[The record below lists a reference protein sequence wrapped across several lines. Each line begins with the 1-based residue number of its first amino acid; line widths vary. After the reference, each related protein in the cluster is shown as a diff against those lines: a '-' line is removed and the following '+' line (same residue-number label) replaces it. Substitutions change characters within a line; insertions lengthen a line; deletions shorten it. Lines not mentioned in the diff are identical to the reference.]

1 MTRCKLTYPGVY
13 CIKYVF
19 TLTERRPTAGHP
31 RFAAPKK
38 GEQMKRHS
46 IPKRFSALM
55 LAAAMTVSLSTAALA
70 AQPDEASAVSSAEAQ
85 SLGSMEETSTPPQE
99 LSVNEQTLTPPEP
112 DADDGAADEAVTYAL
127 STDGIATYSAG
138 VDTSL
143 TVAAQSEN
151 YIDVPA
157 EGLVIK
163 NGVCKGLDS
172 TWRSSHPLQSGQ
184 YYKLTIPDTVTTIA
198 AGVFNSGYYQ
208 FGEVIGAIDFSK
220 ATNLVTI
227 EDHAFSRQSNLTGVL
242 DFSHTKVSVIDSS
255 AFIGSAI
262 TGVILPDTLTR
273 LGAIDTNV
281 GYSFSDCKNLQY
293 VRTAGGSEDAV
304 FELPASLTSIGRDS
318 FRDSFANPI
327 QIKIPAT
334 VEAIGSYAFASNNI
348 EQIVVERESGF
359 SNYSGR
365 SFINC
370 PVVIMHNQSSY
381 NELMNIPDSDL
392 SKLCYPIELTF
403 DGTGVTQRKLNSQS
417 IQYELNSATGFW
429 ELDTN
434 YTLPEP
440 SASNGVPDGFTATW
454 QLNGKKLTNDSKLNV
469 TGESATAVYDLA
481 LAAPTIE
488 YVKNGEVQD
497 SNTINVKLKTSG
509 TQTVGIKL
517 SHPLLDTEFAE
528 DEDVAVFYYW
538 QDVTGTIPG
547 PRNTAE
553 PDIFDK
559 WVDGLS
565 EIPINKLDDARLG
578 WPDEY
583 RVYLQFGYAKDGKE
597 YWYTRISNPIILNVT
612 TEQAPVYTVSYD
624 LNGGT
629 TSDDSLYANVPV
641 EEGDTVTLPA
651 APTKD
656 GMVFTGWSDGTN
668 TYPAGQ
674 KATITAATAF
684 TAQWQS
690 VEDWSKD
697 PDDNSG
703 GKLDIDVDVQ
713 VDVQVNADAS
723 ASVTETDKTALCDSI
738 RATLADIASGKTP
751 AGMQAADVQ
760 NLHDL
765 LTLGASHIDTDVT
778 VEAALEPTPTEAE
791 LKAALGSQLAAG
803 ETAQLWMLRVRL
815 TTVAKDG
822 QNELSRVENVK
833 LSQTSPITF
842 ALTTGLNL
850 DGKNVR
856 VLFVHDNAVE
866 TAPSSVT
873 DAANG
878 TVTVTASKF
887 SPYYVLSKAKS
898 APTPDDK
905 GNTATP
911 TPAPAVQTAQAT
923 AAPTATPAPTAQ
935 AAAPTPTVQPTS
947 AIPSTGDGSSP
958 LALAAVA
965 LAALTGLGVTAR
977 KKKSK

>member
-1 MTRCKLTYPGVY
+1 
-13 CIKYVF
+13 
-19 TLTERRPTAGHP
+19 
-31 RFAAPKK
+31 
-38 GEQMKRHS
+38 MKRQL

-70 AQPDEASAVSSAEAQ
+70 AQPDEASTVSSTEGQ
-85 SLGSMEETSTPPQE
+85 SLGSAEETSTPPQE
-99 LSVNEQTLTPPEP
+99 LSVNEPTLTPSEPAP
-112 DADDGAADEAVTYAL
+112 DADDGAADEASTYEL
-127 STDGIATYSAG
+127 STDSITTYSAG

-143 TVAAQSEN
+143 TVAAQSET

-157 EGLVIK
+157 EGFVIDS
-163 NGVCKGLDS
+163 NGVCRGLDS
-172 TWRSSHPLQSGQ
+172 TWRSNHQLQDGQ
-184 YYKLTIPDTVTTIA
+184 YYRLIIPDTVTKIEE
-198 AGVFNSGYYQ
+198 VFNSGYYR
-208 FGEVIGAIDFSK
+208 FGDVIGAIDFSN
-220 ATNLVTI
+220 ATSLETI
-227 EDHAFSRQSNLTGVL
+227 GDNAFSQQTHLTGVL
-242 DFSHTKVSVIDSS
+242 DLSKTKVSVIGKL
-255 AFIGSAI
+255 AFNGSAI
-262 TGVILPDTLTR
+262 TGVILPDTLTQ
-273 LGAIDTNV
+273 LGTSDTD
-281 GYSFSDCKNLQY
+281 GGSSFSYCKNLQY

-304 FELPASLTSIGRDS
+304 FELPASLTSIGKDS
-318 FRDSFANPI
+318 FRGSFANPI

-334 VEAIGSYAFASNNI
+334 VEAIGRYAFDSVNI
-348 EQIVVERESGF
+348 KQIVVERTSGF
-359 SNYSGR
+359 SRYSKR
-365 SFINC
+365 PFSNC
-370 PVVIMHNQSSY
+370 PVVVMPNQSSY
-381 NELMNIPDSDL
+381 NELKGYLDSDQ
-392 SKLCYPIELTF
+392 SALCYPITLTF
-403 DGTGVTQRKLNSQS
+403 NGIDAPQRKLNNKS
-417 IQYELNSATGFW
+417 IQYEFNSETGFW

-440 SASNGVPDGFTATW
+440 PAGVDVPEGFTATW
-454 QLNGKKLTNDSKLNV
+454 QLNDEKLTNTSELDV
-469 TGESATAVYDLA
+469 TDESATAVYDLT

-488 YVKNGEVQD
+488 YVKNGEVQG

-517 SHPLLDTEFAE
+517 SHPLLDKELAE
-528 DEDVAVFYYW
+528 DEKVTVFYLWVDFKGYNY
-538 QDVTGTIPG
+538 G
-547 PRNTAE
+547 PRNTE
-553 PDIFDK
+553 ESDIFCRP
-559 WVDGLS
+559 VEGLS
-565 EIPINKLDDARLG
+565 EIPINKLEDARPG

-583 RVYLQFGYAKDGKE
+583 CVRFELDYKKGENTYSYVSDSI
-597 YWYTRISNPIILNVT
+597 TLNVT
-612 TEQAPVYTVSYD
+612 TAPAPVYTVSYD

-629 TSDDSLYANVPV
+629 TSDDSLYANASV

-651 APTKD
+651 APAKD
-656 GMVFTGWSDGTN
+656 GMVFTGWSDGAN

-751 AGMQAADVQ
+751 AGMQAADVHK
-760 NLHDL
+760 LHDL
-765 LTLGASHIDTDVT
+765 LTLGASHIDTDIT
-778 VEAALEPTPTEAE
+778 VEAKLEPTPTEAE
-791 LKAALGSQLAAG
+791 LKAALGSQLDAG

-815 TTVAKDG
+815 TTAAKDG
-822 QNELSRVENVK
+822 QNELSRVKNVE

-898 APTPDDK
+898 APSAEPKPT
-905 GNTATP
+905 TAPAATA
-911 TPAPAVQTAQAT
+911 APAVQTAQAT

>member
-1 MTRCKLTYPGVY
+1 M
-13 CIKYVF
+13 
-19 TLTERRPTAGHP
+19 
-31 RFAAPKK
+31 
-38 GEQMKRHS
+38 
-46 IPKRFSALM
+46 
-55 LAAAMTVSLSTAALA
+55 
-70 AQPDEASAVSSAEAQ
+70 
-85 SLGSMEETSTPPQE
+85 
-99 LSVNEQTLTPPEP
+99 NEPTLTPPEPAP
-112 DADDGAADEAVTYAL
+112 DADDGAADEASTYAL
-127 STDGIATYSAG
+127 STDSIATYSAG

-151 YIDVPA
+151 YIDVPT

-163 NGVCKGLDS
+163 NGVCTGLDS
-172 TWRSSHPLQSGQ
+172 TWRSNNRLQSGQ
-184 YYKLTIPDTVTTIA
+184 YYRLTIPDTVTTIA
-198 AGVFNSGYYQ
+198 AGVFNSGYYGL
-208 FGEVIGAIDFSK
+208 GEVIGAIDFSK
-220 ATNLVTI
+220 ATKLEII

-262 TGVILPDTLTR
+262 TGVILPNTLTR
-273 LGAIDTNV
+273 LGASDANS
-281 GYSFSDCKNLQY
+281 GSSFADCEKLQY
-293 VRTAGGSEDAV
+293 VRTSNSSEGVA
-304 FELPASLTSIGRDS
+304 FELPDSLTSIGAYTFDS
-318 FRDSFANPI
+318 SFAVPVQVKLSANVD
-327 QIKIPAT
+327 T
-334 VEAIGSYAFASNNI
+334 IGRQAFHSNNI
-348 EQIVVERESGF
+348 KQIVVERTSGF
-359 SNYSGR
+359 SHYSAR
-365 SFINC
+365 PFYNC
-370 PVVIMHNQSSY
+370 PVVVMPDQSSY
-381 NELMNIPDSDL
+381 NELKDCLDSDQNA
-392 SKLCYPIELTF
+392 LCYPITLTF
-403 DGTGVTQRKLNSQS
+403 DGTGVTQRKLNNQS

-429 ELDTN
+429 EQNTN

-440 SASNGVPDGFTATW
+440 SVSSGVPEGFTATW
-454 QLNGKKLTNDSKLNV
+454 QLNDKKLTNTSKLNV
-469 TGESATAVYDLA
+469 TGESATVGYDLA

-517 SHPLLDTEFAE
+517 SHPLLDKELAE
-528 DEDVAVFYYW
+528 DEEVAVFYLW
-538 QDVTGTIPG
+538 QDVKNRTYG
-547 PRNTAE
+547 PRNTE
-553 PDIFDK
+553 ESDIFNTT
-559 WVDGLS
+559 VEGLS
-565 EIPINKLDDARLG
+565 EIPINKLEDARPG

-583 RVYLQFGYAKDGKE
+583 RVYFAFGYAKGE
-597 YWYTRISNPIILNVT
+597 NTYWYKSDLITLNVT
-612 TEQAPVYTVSYD
+612 TAPAPVYTVSYD

-629 TSDDSLYANVPV
+629 TSDDSLYANASV

-651 APTKD
+651 APAKD
-656 GMVFTGWSDGTN
+656 GMVFTGWSDDAN

-765 LTLGASHIDTDVT
+765 LTLGASHIDTDIT
-778 VEAALEPTPTEAE
+778 VEAKLEPTPTEAE

-803 ETAQLWMLRVRL
+803 ETAQLWTLRVRL
-815 TTVAKDG
+815 TTAAKDG

-898 APTPDDK
+898 APSAEPKPTTAPTAKPSAGSTPAPAA
-905 GNTATP
+905 TA
-911 TPAPAVQTAQAT
+911 APAVQTAQAT

-935 AAAPTPTVQPTS
+935 AAAPTPAVQPTS

>member
-1 MTRCKLTYPGVY
+1 M
-13 CIKYVF
+13 
-19 TLTERRPTAGHP
+19 
-31 RFAAPKK
+31 
-38 GEQMKRHS
+38 
-46 IPKRFSALM
+46 
-55 LAAAMTVSLSTAALA
+55 
-70 AQPDEASAVSSAEAQ
+70 
-85 SLGSMEETSTPPQE
+85 
-99 LSVNEQTLTPPEP
+99 NEPTLTPPEPAP
-112 DADDGAADEAVTYAL
+112 DADDGAADEASTYEL
-127 STDGIATYSAG
+127 STDSITTYSAG

-151 YIDVPA
+151 YIDVPT

-172 TWRSSHPLQSGQ
+172 TWRSNNPLQSGQ
-184 YYKLTIPDTVTTIA
+184 YYKLTIPDTVTSIKA
-198 AGVFNSGYYQ
+198 YAFNSGNYGL
-208 FGEVIGAIDFSK
+208 GEVIGAIDFSN
-220 ATNLVTI
+220 ATKLEII

-262 TGVILPDTLTR
+262 TGVILPNTLTR
-273 LGAIDTNV
+273 LGASDANS
-281 GYSFSDCKNLQY
+281 GSSFADCKNLQY
-293 VRTAGGSEDAV
+293 VRTAGGSGDAV
-304 FELPASLTSIGRDS
+304 FELPASLISIGAYTFDS
-318 FRDSFANPI
+318 SFAVPVQVKLSANVD
-327 QIKIPAT
+327 T
-334 VEAIGSYAFASNNI
+334 IGRQAFHSNNI
-348 EQIVVERESGF
+348 KQIVVERTSDF
-359 SNYSGR
+359 SRYSARPFYG
-365 SFINC
+365 C
-370 PVVIMHNQSSY
+370 PVVVMPDQSSY
-381 NELMNIPDSDL
+381 NELKDCLDSDQNA
-392 SKLCYPIELTF
+392 LCYPITLTF
-403 DGTGVTQRKLNSQS
+403 DGTDVTQRKLNSQS
-417 IQYELNSATGFW
+417 IQYELNPTTGFW
-429 ELDTN
+429 EQNTD
-434 YTLPEP
+434 YTLLEP

-454 QLNGKKLTNDSKLNV
+454 QLNGKKLTNTSELDV

-497 SNTINVKLKTSG
+497 SNTINVKLKMSG

-517 SHPLLDTEFAE
+517 SHPLLDKELAE
-528 DEDVAVFYYW
+528 DEEVAVFYLW
-538 QDVTGTIPG
+538 QDVKNRTYG
-547 PRNTAE
+547 PRNTE
-553 PDIFDK
+553 ESDIFNTP
-559 WVDGLS
+559 VEGLS
-565 EIPINKLDDARLG
+565 EIPINKLEDARPG

-583 RVYLQFGYAKDGKE
+583 RVYFELDYKKGENTYLYESDLI
-597 YWYTRISNPIILNVT
+597 TLNVT

-629 TSDDSLYANVPV
+629 TSDDSLYANASV
-641 EEGDTVTLPA
+641 EEGDIVTLPA
-651 APTKD
+651 APAKD
-656 GMVFTGWSDGTN
+656 GMVFTGWSDGAN

-760 NLHDL
+760 KLHDL
-765 LTLGASHIDTDVT
+765 LTLGASHIDTDIT
-778 VEAALEPTPTEAE
+778 VEAKLEPTPTEAE
-791 LKAALGSQLAAG
+791 LKAALGSQLTAG
-803 ETAQLWMLRVRL
+803 ETAQLWTLRVRL
-815 TTVAKDG
+815 TTAAKDG
-822 QNELSRVENVK
+822 QNELSRVENVA

-866 TAPSSVT
+866 TASSSVT

-898 APTPDDK
+898 APTAEPK
-905 GNTATP
+905 PTTAPTAKPSAGNTPAPAATA
-911 TPAPAVQTAQAT
+911 APAVQTAQAT

-958 LALAAVA
+958 LALAAAA

>member
-1 MTRCKLTYPGVY
+1 M
-13 CIKYVF
+13 
-19 TLTERRPTAGHP
+19 
-31 RFAAPKK
+31 
-38 GEQMKRHS
+38 
-46 IPKRFSALM
+46 
-55 LAAAMTVSLSTAALA
+55 
-70 AQPDEASAVSSAEAQ
+70 
-85 SLGSMEETSTPPQE
+85 
-99 LSVNEQTLTPPEP
+99 NEPTLTPPEPAP
-112 DADDGAADEAVTYAL
+112 DADDGAADEASTYEL
-127 STDGIATYSAG
+127 STDSITTYSAG

-151 YIDVPA
+151 YIDVPT

-172 TWRSSHPLQSGQ
+172 TWRSNNPLQSGQ
-184 YYKLTIPDTVTTIA
+184 YYKLTIPDTVTSIKA
-198 AGVFNSGYYQ
+198 YAFNSGNYGL
-208 FGEVIGAIDFSK
+208 GEVIGAIDFSN
-220 ATNLVTI
+220 ATKLEII

-262 TGVILPDTLTR
+262 TGVILPNTLTR
-273 LGAIDTNV
+273 LGASDANS
-281 GYSFSDCKNLQY
+281 GSSFADCKNLQY
-293 VRTAGGSEDAV
+293 VRTAGGSGDAV
-304 FELPASLTSIGRDS
+304 FELPASLISIGAYTFDS
-318 FRDSFANPI
+318 SFAVPVQVKLSANVD
-327 QIKIPAT
+327 T
-334 VEAIGSYAFASNNI
+334 IGRQAFHSNNI
-348 EQIVVERESGF
+348 KQIVVERTSDF
-359 SNYSGR
+359 SRYSARPFYG
-365 SFINC
+365 C
-370 PVVIMHNQSSY
+370 PVVVMPDQSSY
-381 NELMNIPDSDL
+381 NELKDCLDSDQNA
-392 SKLCYPIELTF
+392 LCYPITLTF
-403 DGTGVTQRKLNSQS
+403 DGTDVTQRKLNSQS
-417 IQYELNSATGFW
+417 IQYELNPTTGFW
-429 ELDTN
+429 EQNTD

-454 QLNGKKLTNDSKLNV
+454 QLNGKKLTNTSELDV

-497 SNTINVKLKTSG
+497 SNTINVKLKMSG

-517 SHPLLDTEFAE
+517 SHPLLDKELAE
-528 DEDVAVFYYW
+528 DEEVAVFYLW
-538 QDVTGTIPG
+538 QDVKNRTYG
-547 PRNTAE
+547 PRNTE
-553 PDIFDK
+553 ESDIFNTT
-559 WVDGLS
+559 VEGLS
-565 EIPINKLDDARLG
+565 AIPINKLEDARPG

-583 RVYLQFGYAKDGKE
+583 RVCFAFGYAKGE
-597 YWYTRISNPIILNVT
+597 NTYWYKSDLITLNVT
-612 TEQAPVYTVSYD
+612 TAPAPVYTVSYD

-629 TSDDSLYANVPV
+629 TSDDSLYANASV

-651 APTKD
+651 APAKD
-656 GMVFTGWSDGTN
+656 GMVFTGWSDGAN

-697 PDDNSG
+697 PGDNSG

-738 RATLADIASGKTP
+738 RTTLADIASGKTP

-765 LTLGASHIDTDVT
+765 LTLGASHIDTDIT
-778 VEAALEPTPTEAE
+778 VEAKLEPTPTEAE

-803 ETAQLWMLRVRL
+803 ETAQLWTLRVRL
-815 TTVAKDG
+815 TTAAKDG
-822 QNELSRVENVK
+822 QNELSRVENVA

-878 TVTVTASKF
+878 TVTVTASRF

-898 APTPDDK
+898 APSAEPKPTTAPTAK
-905 GNTATP
+905 PSAGNTPAPAATA
-911 TPAPAVQTAQAT
+911 APAVQTAQAT
-923 AAPTATPAPTAQ
+923 AAPTVTPAPTAQ

>member
-1 MTRCKLTYPGVY
+1 M
-13 CIKYVF
+13 
-19 TLTERRPTAGHP
+19 
-31 RFAAPKK
+31 
-38 GEQMKRHS
+38 
-46 IPKRFSALM
+46 
-55 LAAAMTVSLSTAALA
+55 
-70 AQPDEASAVSSAEAQ
+70 
-85 SLGSMEETSTPPQE
+85 
-99 LSVNEQTLTPPEP
+99 NEPTLTPPEPAP
-112 DADDGAADEAVTYAL
+112 DADDGAADEASTYEL
-127 STDGIATYSAG
+127 STDSITTYSAG

-151 YIDVPA
+151 YIDVPTDK
-157 EGLVIK
+157 LVIDS
-163 NGVCKGLDS
+163 NGVFSGIKSDWCNNN
-172 TWRSSHPLQSGQ
+172 PLQNGQ
-184 YYKLTIPDTVTTIA
+184 YYKIIIPDTVTSIKA
-198 AGVFNSGYYQ
+198 YAFNSTAC
-208 FGEVIGAIDFSK
+208 GEIIGSIDFSN
-220 ATNLVTI
+220 AIRLETI
-227 EDHAFSRQSNLTGVL
+227 ENHAFAQQSNLTGVL

-262 TGVILPDTLTR
+262 TGVILPDTLTQ
-273 LGAIDTNV
+273 LGTSDTD
-281 GYSFSDCKNLQY
+281 GGATFASCKQLRY
-293 VRTAGGSEDAV
+293 IRTASSDGNAV

-334 VEAIGSYAFASNNI
+334 VEAIGRQAFDSANI
-348 EQIVVERESGF
+348 KQIVVERTSGF
-359 SNYSGR
+359 NHYSTR
-365 SFINC
+365 PFYNC
-370 PVVIMHNQSSY
+370 PVVVMPDQSSY
-381 NELMNIPDSDL
+381 NELKGYLDSDK
-392 SKLCYPIELTF
+392 SALCYPIDLTF
-403 DGTGVTQRKLNSQS
+403 DGTGVTQRKLNNQS

-429 ELDTN
+429 EQNTN

-440 SASNGVPDGFTATW
+440 SVSSGVPEGFTATW
-454 QLNGKKLTNDSKLNV
+454 QLNDKKLTNTSKLNV
-469 TGESATAVYDLA
+469 TGESATVGYDLA

-517 SHPLLDTEFAE
+517 SHPLLDKELAE
-528 DEDVAVFYYW
+528 DEEVAVFYLW
-538 QDVTGTIPG
+538 QDVKNRTYG
-547 PRNTAE
+547 PRNTE
-553 PDIFDK
+553 ESDIFNTT
-559 WVDGLS
+559 VEGLS
-565 EIPINKLDDARLG
+565 EIPINKLEDARPG

-583 RVYLQFGYAKDGKE
+583 RVCFAFGYAKGE
-597 YWYTRISNPIILNVT
+597 NTYWYKSDLITLNVT
-612 TEQAPVYTVSYD
+612 TEQASVYTVSYD

-629 TSDDSLYANVPV
+629 TSDDSLYANASV

-651 APTKD
+651 APAKD
-656 GMVFTGWSDGTN
+656 GMVFTGWSDGAN

-697 PDDNSG
+697 PDDNSS

-738 RATLADIASGKTP
+738 RAALADIASGKTP

-760 NLHDL
+760 KLHDL
-765 LTLGASHIDTDVT
+765 LTLGASHIDTDIT
-778 VEAALEPTPTEAE
+778 VEAKLEPTPTEAE

-803 ETAQLWMLRVRL
+803 ETAQLWTLRVRL
-815 TTVAKDG
+815 TTAAKDG
-822 QNELSRVENVK
+822 QNELSRMENVE

-898 APTPDDK
+898 APSAEPKPTTAPTAKPSAGSTPAPAA
-905 GNTATP
+905 TA
-911 TPAPAVQTAQAT
+911 APAVQTAQAT
-923 AAPTATPAPTAQ
+923 AAPTAPPA
-935 AAAPTPTVQPTS
+935 PTVQPTS

>member
-1 MTRCKLTYPGVY
+1 M
-13 CIKYVF
+13 
-19 TLTERRPTAGHP
+19 
-31 RFAAPKK
+31 
-38 GEQMKRHS
+38 
-46 IPKRFSALM
+46 
-55 LAAAMTVSLSTAALA
+55 
-70 AQPDEASAVSSAEAQ
+70 
-85 SLGSMEETSTPPQE
+85 
-99 LSVNEQTLTPPEP
+99 NEPTLTPPEP
-112 DADDGAADEAVTYAL
+112 APDADNGAADEASTYEL
-127 STDGIATYSAG
+127 STDSITTYSAG

-143 TVAAQSEN
+143 TVAAQSET
-151 YIDVPA
+151 YIDVPTDK
-157 EGLVIK
+157 LVIDR
-163 NGVCKGLDS
+163 NGVCKGLDLD
-172 TWRSSHPLQSGQ
+172 WRNSHPLQGGQ
-184 YYKLTIPDTVTTIA
+184 YYKLTIPDTVTKIEE
-198 AGVFNSGYYQ
+198 VFNSGYYR
-208 FGEVIGAIDFSK
+208 FGDVIGAIDFSN
-220 ATNLVTI
+220 ATSLETI
-227 EDHAFSRQSNLTGVL
+227 GDYAFAQQTHLTGVL
-242 DFSHTKVSVIDSS
+242 DLSNTQVSVIGKS
-255 AFIGSAI
+255 AFNGSAI
-262 TGVILPDTLTR
+262 TGVILPNTLTQ
-273 LGAIDTNV
+273 LGTSDTD
-281 GYSFSDCKNLQY
+281 GGATFASCKQLRY
-293 VRTAGGSEDAV
+293 IRTASSDGNAV

-334 VEAIGSYAFASNNI
+334 VEAIGRQAFDSANI
-348 EQIVVERESGF
+348 KQIVVERTSGF
-359 SNYSGR
+359 SRYSKR
-365 SFINC
+365 PFSNC
-370 PVVIMHNQSSY
+370 PVVVMPNQSSY
-381 NELMNIPDSDL
+381 NELKGCLDSDK
-392 SKLCYPIELTF
+392 SALCYPIDLTF
-403 DGTGVTQRKLNSQS
+403 DGTGVTQQKLNSQS
-417 IQYELNSATGFW
+417 IQYELNPTTGFW

-440 SASNGVPDGFTATW
+440 PAGVDVPEGFTATW
-454 QLNGKKLTNDSKLNV
+454 QLNDEKLTNTSELDV
-469 TGESATAVYDLA
+469 TSESATAVYDLA

-488 YVKNGEVQD
+488 FVKNGEVQD

-517 SHPLLDTEFAE
+517 SHPLLDKELAE
-528 DEDVAVFYYW
+528 DEEVEVFYLW
-538 QDVTGTIPG
+538 QDVKNRTYG
-547 PRNTAE
+547 PRNTE
-553 PDIFDK
+553 ESDIFNTP
-559 WVDGLS
+559 VEGLS
-565 EIPINKLDDARLG
+565 EIPINTLEDARPG

-583 RVYLQFGYAKDGKE
+583 RVYFELDYKKGENTYLYESDLI
-597 YWYTRISNPIILNVT
+597 TLNVT

-629 TSDDSLYANVPV
+629 TSDDSLYANASV
-641 EEGDTVTLPA
+641 EESDTVTLPA
-651 APTKD
+651 APAKD
-656 GMVFTGWSDGTN
+656 GMVFTGWSDGAN
-668 TYPAGQ
+668 TYPAWQ
-674 KATITAATAF
+674 KATITAATVF

-697 PDDNSG
+697 PDDNSD

-765 LTLGASHIDTDVT
+765 LTLGASHIDTDIT
-778 VEAALEPTPTEAE
+778 VEAKLEPTPTEAE
-791 LKAALGSQLAAG
+791 LKAALGSQLTAG
-803 ETAQLWMLRVRL
+803 ETAQLWTLRVRL

-822 QNELSRVENVK
+822 QNELSRVENVA

-898 APTPDDK
+898 APTAKPSA
-905 GNTATP
+905 GSTPAPAATA
-911 TPAPAVQTAQAT
+911 APAVQTAQAT

-935 AAAPTPTVQPTS
+935 AAAPTPPVQPTS

>member
-1 MTRCKLTYPGVY
+1 
-13 CIKYVF
+13 
-19 TLTERRPTAGHP
+19 
-31 RFAAPKK
+31 
-38 GEQMKRHS
+38 MKRQS

-70 AQPDEASAVSSAEAQ
+70 AQPDEASAVSSAEGQ

-99 LSVNEQTLTPPEP
+99 LSVNDPTLTPPEP

-127 STDGIATYSAG
+127 STDSIATYSAG
-138 VDTSL
+138 LDTSL

-151 YIDVPA
+151 YIDVPT
-157 EGLVIK
+157 EGLDIDS

-172 TWRSSHPLQSGQ
+172 DWRSSHSLQSGQ
-184 YYKLTIPDTVTTIA
+184 YYKIIIPDTVTSIKA
-198 AGVFNSGYYQ
+198 YAFNSGNYG
-208 FGEVIGAIDFSK
+208 FGEVIGAIDFSN
-220 ATNLVTI
+220 ATKLEII

-262 TGVILPDTLTR
+262 TGVILPNTLTR
-273 LGAIDTNV
+273 LGASDANS
-281 GYSFSDCKNLQY
+281 GSSFSDCKNLQY
-293 VRTAGGSEDAV
+293 VRTVDSSEDAV

-359 SNYSGR
+359 NQYSGR

-381 NELMNIPDSDL
+381 NELMDIPDSDL
-392 SKLCYPIELTF
+392 SELCYPIDLTF
-403 DGTGVTQRKLNSQS
+403 DGTGVTQRKLNNQS
-417 IQYELNSATGFW
+417 IQYELNPTTGFW
-429 ELDTN
+429 EQNTD

-440 SASNGVPDGFTATW
+440 SVSSGVPDGFTATW
-454 QLNGKKLTNDSKLNV
+454 QLNDKKLTNTSKLNV
-469 TGESATAVYDLA
+469 TGESAAVGYDLA

-497 SNTINVKLKTSG
+497 SSTINVKLKTSG

-517 SHPLLDTEFAE
+517 SHPLLDKELAE
-528 DEDVAVFYYW
+528 DEEVAVFYLW
-538 QDVTGTIPG
+538 QDVKNRTYG
-547 PRNTAE
+547 PRNTE
-553 PDIFDK
+553 ESDIFNTT
-559 WVDGLS
+559 VEGLS
-565 EIPINKLDDARLG
+565 EIPINKLEDARPG

-583 RVYLQFGYAKDGKE
+583 RVYFAFGYAKGE
-597 YWYTRISNPIILNVT
+597 NTYWYKSDLITLNVT
-612 TEQAPVYTVSYD
+612 TAPAPVYTVSYD

-629 TSDDSLYANVPV
+629 TSDDSLYANASV

-651 APTKD
+651 APAKD
-656 GMVFTGWSDGTN
+656 GMVFTGWSDGAN

-760 NLHDL
+760 KLHDL
-765 LTLGASHIDTDVT
+765 LTLGASHIDTDIT
-778 VEAALEPTPTEAE
+778 VEAKLEPTPTEAE

-803 ETAQLWMLRVRL
+803 ETAQLWTLCVRL
-815 TTVAKDG
+815 TTAAKNG
-822 QNELSRVENVK
+822 QNELSRVENVE

-898 APTPDDK
+898 APSPDDK

-911 TPAPAVQTAQAT
+911 TPAPAVQTTQAT

-935 AAAPTPTVQPTS
+935 AAAPTPAVQPTS

>member
-1 MTRCKLTYPGVY
+1 
-13 CIKYVF
+13 
-19 TLTERRPTAGHP
+19 
-31 RFAAPKK
+31 
-38 GEQMKRHS
+38 MKRHS

-70 AQPDEASAVSSAEAQ
+70 AQPDEASAVSSAGAQ

-99 LSVNEQTLTPPEP
+99 LSVNDPTLTPPEP
-112 DADDGAADEAVTYAL
+112 DADDDNGAADEAVTYEL
-127 STDGIATYSAG
+127 STDSIATYSAG

-151 YIDVPA
+151 YIDVPT
-157 EGLVIK
+157 EGFVIDS

-172 TWRSSHPLQSGQ
+172 TWRSNHQLQDGQ
-184 YYKLTIPDTVTTIA
+184 YYRLIIPDTVTKIEE
-198 AGVFNSGYYQ
+198 VFNSGYYR
-208 FGEVIGAIDFSK
+208 FGDVIGAIDFSN
-220 ATNLVTI
+220 ATKLETI
-227 EDHAFSRQSNLTGVL
+227 GDYAFSQQTHLTGVL
-242 DFSHTKVSVIDSS
+242 DLSNTKVSVIGML
-255 AFIGSAI
+255 AFNGSAI
-262 TGVILPDTLTR
+262 TGVILPKTLTQ
-273 LGAIDTNV
+273 LGTSNTD
-281 GYSFSDCKNLQY
+281 GGSSFSYCKNLQY

-304 FELPASLTSIGRDS
+304 FELPDSLTSIGKDS
-318 FRDSFANPI
+318 FRGSFANPI

-334 VEAIGSYAFASNNI
+334 VEAIGRYAFDSVNI
-348 EQIVVERESGF
+348 KQIVVERTSGF
-359 SNYSGR
+359 SRYSAR
-365 SFINC
+365 PFSNC
-370 PVVIMHNQSSY
+370 PVVVMPDQSSY
-381 NELMNIPDSDL
+381 NELKGYLDSDQ
-392 SKLCYPIELTF
+392 SALCYPIDLTF

-417 IQYELNSATGFW
+417 IQYELNPATGFW
-429 ELDTN
+429 EQNTD
-434 YTLPEP
+434 YTLPVP
-440 SASNGVPDGFTATW
+440 PAGVDVPEGFTATW
-454 QLNGKKLTNDSKLNV
+454 QLNDEKLTNTSELDV
-469 TGESATAVYDLA
+469 TDESATAVYDLT
-481 LAAPTIE
+481 LAAPTIA
-488 YVKNGEVQD
+488 YVKNGEMQD

-517 SHPLLDTEFAE
+517 SHPLLDKELAE
-528 DEDVAVFYYW
+528 DEEVAVFYYW
-538 QDVTGTIPG
+538 QDVTGPTLG
-547 PRNTAE
+547 PRNAAE
-553 PDIFDK
+553 PDIFGK
-559 WVDGLS
+559 WVNGLS
-565 EIPINKLDDARLG
+565 EIPINKLEDARPG
-578 WPDEY
+578 DPNEY

-629 TSDDSLYANVPV
+629 TSDDSLYADAPV

-760 NLHDL
+760 KLHDL

-822 QNELSRVENVK
+822 QNELSRVENVE

-911 TPAPAVQTAQAT
+911 TPAPTAEPKPTTAPTAKPSAGSTPAPAVQTAQAT

>member
-1 MTRCKLTYPGVY
+1 M
-13 CIKYVF
+13 
-19 TLTERRPTAGHP
+19 
-31 RFAAPKK
+31 
-38 GEQMKRHS
+38 
-46 IPKRFSALM
+46 
-55 LAAAMTVSLSTAALA
+55 
-70 AQPDEASAVSSAEAQ
+70 
-85 SLGSMEETSTPPQE
+85 
-99 LSVNEQTLTPPEP
+99 NEPTLTPPEPAP
-112 DADDGAADEAVTYAL
+112 DADDGAADEASTYEL
-127 STDGIATYSAG
+127 STDSITTYSAG

-151 YIDVPA
+151 YIDVPTDK
-157 EGLVIK
+157 LVIDR

-172 TWRSSHPLQSGQ
+172 DWRNSHQLQGGQ
-184 YYKLTIPDTVTTIA
+184 YYNLTIPDTVTKIEE
-198 AGVFNSGYYQ
+198 VFNSGYYR
-208 FGEVIGAIDFSK
+208 FGDVIGAIDFSN
-220 ATNLVTI
+220 ATSLETI
-227 EDHAFSRQSNLTGVL
+227 GDYAFAQQTHLTGVL
-242 DFSHTKVSVIDSS
+242 DLSNTQVSVIGKS
-255 AFIGSAI
+255 AFNGSAI
-262 TGVILPDTLTR
+262 TGVILPNTLTQ
-273 LGAIDTNV
+273 LGTSDTD
-281 GYSFSDCKNLQY
+281 GGATFASCKQLRY
-293 VRTAGGSEDAV
+293 IRTASSDGNAV

-334 VEAIGSYAFASNNI
+334 VEAIGRQAFDSANI
-348 EQIVVERESGF
+348 KQIVVERTSGF
-359 SNYSGR
+359 SHYSAR
-365 SFINC
+365 PFYNC
-370 PVVIMHNQSSY
+370 PVVVMPDQSSY
-381 NELMNIPDSDL
+381 NELKGYLDSDQ
-392 SKLCYPIELTF
+392 SALCYPIDLTF
-403 DGTGVTQRKLNSQS
+403 DGTDITQRKLNSQS
-417 IQYELNSATGFW
+417 IQYELNPTTGFW
-429 ELDTN
+429 EQNTD

-454 QLNGKKLTNDSKLNV
+454 QLNGKELTNTSKLDV
-469 TGESATAVYDLA
+469 TGKSATVGYDLA

-488 YVKNGEVQD
+488 FVKNGEVQD
-497 SNTINVKLKTSG
+497 SNTIHVKLKTSG

-517 SHPLLDTEFAE
+517 SHPLLDKELAE
-528 DEDVAVFYYW
+528 DEEVAVFYYW
-538 QDVTGTIPG
+538 QDVTDGTLG

-559 WVDGLS
+559 WVNGLS
-565 EIPINKLDDARLG
+565 EIPINKLEDARPG
-578 WPDEY
+578 DPNEY
-583 RVYLQFGYAKDGKE
+583 CVYLQFGYAKDGKE
-597 YWYTRISNPIILNVT
+597 YWYRRISNPIILNVT

-629 TSDDSLYANVPV
+629 TSDDSLYADASV

-656 GMVFTGWSDGTN
+656 GMVFTGWSDGAN

-674 KATITAATAF
+674 KAMITAATAF

-723 ASVTETDKTALCDSI
+723 ASVTETDKAALCDSI

-760 NLHDL
+760 KLHDL
-765 LTLGASHIDTDVT
+765 LTLGASHIDTDIT
-778 VEAALEPTPTEAE
+778 VEAELEPTPTEAE

-803 ETAQLWMLRVRL
+803 ETAQLWTLRVRL
-815 TTVAKDG
+815 TTAAKDG
-822 QNELSRVENVK
+822 QNELSRVENVE

-866 TAPSSVT
+866 TASSSVT

-898 APTPDDK
+898 APTAKPSA
-905 GNTATP
+905 GSTPAPAATV
-911 TPAPAVQTAQAT
+911 APAVQTAQAT

-935 AAAPTPTVQPTS
+935 TAAPTPTVQPTS

>member
-1 MTRCKLTYPGVY
+1 
-13 CIKYVF
+13 
-19 TLTERRPTAGHP
+19 
-31 RFAAPKK
+31 
-38 GEQMKRHS
+38 MKRQL

-70 AQPDEASAVSSAEAQ
+70 AQPDEASTVSSTEGQ

-99 LSVNEQTLTPPEP
+99 LSVNEPTLTPPEPAP
-112 DADDGAADEAVTYAL
+112 DADDGAADEASTYEL
-127 STDGIATYSAG
+127 STDSITTYSAG

-151 YIDVPA
+151 YIDVPTDK
-157 EGLVIK
+157 LVIDS
-163 NGVCKGLDS
+163 NGVFSGIKSDWCNNN
-172 TWRSSHPLQSGQ
+172 PLQNGQ
-184 YYKLTIPDTVTTIA
+184 YYKIIIPDTVTSIKA
-198 AGVFNSGYYQ
+198 YAFNSTAC
-208 FGEVIGAIDFSK
+208 GEIIGSIDFSN
-220 ATNLVTI
+220 AIRLETI
-227 EDHAFSRQSNLTGVL
+227 ENHAFAQQSNLTGVL

-273 LGAIDTNV
+273 LGASDANS
-281 GYSFSDCKNLQY
+281 GSSFSDCKNLQY

-348 EQIVVERESGF
+348 KQIVVERESGF
-359 SNYSGR
+359 SQYSGR

-381 NELMNIPDSDL
+381 NELMDIPDSDL
-392 SKLCYPIELTF
+392 SELCYPIDLTF
-403 DGTGVTQRKLNSQS
+403 NGTDVPQRKLNNQS

-429 ELDTN
+429 EQNTN

-440 SASNGVPDGFTATW
+440 PAGVDVPEGFTATW
-454 QLNGKKLTNDSKLNV
+454 QLNDEKLTNTSKLDV

-517 SHPLLDTEFAE
+517 SHPLLDKELAE
-528 DEDVAVFYYW
+528 DEEVEVFYLW
-538 QDVTGTIPG
+538 QDVKNRTYG
-547 PRNTAE
+547 PRNTE
-553 PDIFDK
+553 ESDIFNTP
-559 WVDGLS
+559 VEGLS
-565 EIPINKLDDARLG
+565 EIPINKLEDARPG

-583 RVYLQFGYAKDGKE
+583 RVYFELDYKKGENTYLYESDLI
-597 YWYTRISNPIILNVT
+597 TLNVT
-612 TEQAPVYTVSYD
+612 TAPAPVYTVSYD

-629 TSDDSLYANVPV
+629 TSDDSLYANASV
-641 EEGDTVTLPA
+641 EEGDTVTLPT

-656 GMVFTGWSDGTN
+656 GMVFTGWSDGAN

-760 NLHDL
+760 NLHGL
-765 LTLGASHIDTDVT
+765 LTLGASHIDTDIT
-778 VEAALEPTPTEAE
+778 VEAKLEPTPTEAE

-803 ETAQLWMLRVRL
+803 ETAQLWTLCVRL
-815 TTVAKDG
+815 TTAAKDG
-822 QNELSRVENVK
+822 QNELSRVKNVE

-898 APTPDDK
+898 APTAKPSA
-905 GNTATP
+905 GSTPAPAATA
-911 TPAPAVQTAQAT
+911 APAVQTAQAT

>member
-1 MTRCKLTYPGVY
+1 M
-13 CIKYVF
+13 
-19 TLTERRPTAGHP
+19 
-31 RFAAPKK
+31 
-38 GEQMKRHS
+38 
-46 IPKRFSALM
+46 
-55 LAAAMTVSLSTAALA
+55 
-70 AQPDEASAVSSAEAQ
+70 
-85 SLGSMEETSTPPQE
+85 
-99 LSVNEQTLTPPEP
+99 NEPTLTPPEP
-112 DADDGAADEAVTYAL
+112 APDADDGTADEAATYEL
-127 STDGIATYSAG
+127 STDSITTYSAG

-143 TVAAQSEN
+143 TVAAQNEN
-151 YIDVPA
+151 YIDVPT

-163 NGVCKGLDS
+163 NDVCKGLDS
-172 TWRSSHPLQSGQ
+172 TWRSNNPLQSGQ
-184 YYKLTIPDTVTTIA
+184 YYKLTIPDTVTKIEEE
-198 AGVFNSGYYQ
+198 VFNSCYYG
-208 FGEVIGAIDFSK
+208 FGDVIGAIDFSN
-220 ATNLVTI
+220 ATSLETI
-227 EDHAFSRQSNLTGVL
+227 GDLAFSQQTHLTGVL
-242 DFSHTKVSVIDSS
+242 DLSNTKVSVIGKS
-255 AFIGSAI
+255 AFNGSAI

-273 LGAIDTNV
+273 LGASDANS
-281 GYSFSDCKNLQY
+281 GSSFSDCKNLQY
-293 VRTAGGSEDAV
+293 VRTVDSSEDAV

-359 SNYSGR
+359 SQYSGR

-381 NELMNIPDSDL
+381 NELMDIPDSDL
-392 SKLCYPIELTF
+392 SELCYPIDLTF
-403 DGTGVTQRKLNSQS
+403 DGTDVTQRKLNNQS

-429 ELDTN
+429 EQNTN

-440 SASNGVPDGFTATW
+440 SVSSGVPEGFTATW
-454 QLNGKKLTNDSKLNV
+454 QLNDKKLTNTSKLNV
-469 TGESATAVYDLA
+469 TGESATVGYDLA

-517 SHPLLDTEFAE
+517 SHPLLDKELAE
-528 DEDVAVFYYW
+528 DEEVAVFYYW
-538 QDVTGTIPG
+538 QDVTGGTLG

-559 WVDGLS
+559 WVNGLS
-565 EIPINKLDDARLG
+565 EIPINKLEDARLG

-597 YWYTRISNPIILNVT
+597 YWYRRISDPIILNVT
-612 TEQAPVYTVSYD
+612 TEPAPVYTVSYD

-629 TSDDSLYANVPV
+629 TSDDSLYANASV

-651 APTKD
+651 APAKN
-656 GMVFTGWSDGTN
+656 GMVFTGWNDGAN

-690 VEDWSKD
+690 IEDWSKD

-760 NLHDL
+760 KLHDL
-765 LTLGASHIDTDVT
+765 LTLGASHIDTDIT
-778 VEAALEPTPTEAE
+778 VEAKLEPTPTEAE

-803 ETAQLWMLRVRL
+803 ETAQLWTLRVRL
-815 TTVAKDG
+815 TTAAKDG
-822 QNELSRVENVK
+822 QNELSRVENVE

-866 TAPSSVT
+866 TAPSSMT

-898 APTPDDK
+898 APSAEPKPTTAPTAKPSAGSTPALAA
-905 GNTATP
+905 TA
-911 TPAPAVQTAQAT
+911 APAVQTAQAT

-935 AAAPTPTVQPTS
+935 AAA
-947 AIPSTGDGSSP
+947 
-958 LALAAVA
+958 
-965 LAALTGLGVTAR
+965 R
-977 KKKSK
+977 

>member
-1 MTRCKLTYPGVY
+1 
-13 CIKYVF
+13 
-19 TLTERRPTAGHP
+19 
-31 RFAAPKK
+31 
-38 GEQMKRHS
+38 MKRHS

-70 AQPDEASAVSSAEAQ
+70 AQPDEASAVSSAEGQ
-85 SLGSMEETSTPPQE
+85 SLGGMEETSTPPQE

-112 DADDGAADEAVTYAL
+112 DADDGAADEAVTYEL
-127 STDGIATYSAG
+127 STDSIATYSAG

-143 TVAAQSEN
+143 TVAAQSET
-151 YIDVPA
+151 YIDVPT
-157 EGLVIK
+157 EGFVIDS

-172 TWRSSHPLQSGQ
+172 TWRSNHKLQDGQ
-184 YYKLTIPDTVTTIA
+184 YYRLIIPDTVTKIEE
-198 AGVFNSGYYQ
+198 VFNSGYYR
-208 FGEVIGAIDFSK
+208 FGDVIGAIDFSN
-220 ATNLVTI
+220 ATSLETI
-227 EDHAFSRQSNLTGVL
+227 GDNAFSQQTHLTGVL
-242 DFSHTKVSVIDSS
+242 DLSKTKVSVIGKL
-255 AFIGSAI
+255 AFNGSAI
-262 TGVILPDTLTR
+262 TGVILPDTLTQ
-273 LGAIDTNV
+273 LGTSDTD
-281 GYSFSDCKNLQY
+281 GGATFASCKQLQY
-293 VRTAGGSEDAV
+293 IRTARSDGNAV
-304 FELPASLTSIGRDS
+304 FELPASLTSIGKDS

-334 VEAIGSYAFASNNI
+334 VKAIGRQAFDSANI
-348 EQIVVERESGF
+348 KQIVVERTSGF
-359 SNYSGR
+359 SRYSAR
-365 SFINC
+365 PFYNC
-370 PVVIMHNQSSY
+370 PVVVMPDQSSY
-381 NELMNIPDSDL
+381 NELKDYLDSDQ
-392 SKLCYPIELTF
+392 SALCYPIDLTF

-417 IQYELNSATGFW
+417 IQYELNPATGFW
-429 ELDTN
+429 EQNTD

-454 QLNGKKLTNDSKLNV
+454 QLNGKKLTNTSKLNV
-469 TGESATAVYDLA
+469 TGESATVGYDLA

-517 SHPLLDTEFAE
+517 SHPLLDKELAE
-528 DEDVAVFYYW
+528 DEEVAVFYSW
-538 QDVTGTIPG
+538 QDVKNRTYG
-547 PRNTAE
+547 PRDTEE
-553 PDIFDK
+553 PDIFNK
-559 WVDGLS
+559 TVEGLS
-565 EIPINKLDDARLG
+565 EIPINKLEDARPG

-583 RVYLQFGYAKDGKE
+583 RVYFALGYAKGEKT
-597 YWYTRISNPIILNVT
+597 YWYESDLITLNVT
-612 TEQAPVYTVSYD
+612 TEQAPFYTVSYD
-624 LNGGT
+624 PNGGT
-629 TSDDSLYANVPV
+629 TSDDSLYADVPV

-656 GMVFTGWSDGTN
+656 GMVFTGWSDGAN

-697 PDDNSG
+697 PGDNSG

-760 NLHDL
+760 KLHDL

-822 QNELSRVENVK
+822 QNELSRMENVW

-911 TPAPAVQTAQAT
+911 TPAPTAEPKPTTAPTAKPSAGSTPAPAATAAPAVQTAQAT

>member
-1 MTRCKLTYPGVY
+1 M
-13 CIKYVF
+13 
-19 TLTERRPTAGHP
+19 
-31 RFAAPKK
+31 
-38 GEQMKRHS
+38 
-46 IPKRFSALM
+46 
-55 LAAAMTVSLSTAALA
+55 
-70 AQPDEASAVSSAEAQ
+70 
-85 SLGSMEETSTPPQE
+85 
-99 LSVNEQTLTPPEP
+99 NEPTLTPPEPAP
-112 DADDGAADEAVTYAL
+112 DADDGAADEASTYEL
-127 STDGIATYSAG
+127 STDSITTYSAG

-151 YIDVPA
+151 YIDVPTDK
-157 EGLVIK
+157 LVIDS
-163 NGVCKGLDS
+163 NGVFSGIKSDWCNNN
-172 TWRSSHPLQSGQ
+172 PLQNGQ
-184 YYKLTIPDTVTTIA
+184 YYKIIIPDTVTSIKA
-198 AGVFNSGYYQ
+198 YAFNSTAC
-208 FGEVIGAIDFSK
+208 GEIIGSIDFSN
-220 ATNLVTI
+220 AIRLETI
-227 EDHAFSRQSNLTGVL
+227 ENHAFAQQSNLTGVL

-262 TGVILPDTLTR
+262 TGVILPDTLTQ
-273 LGAIDTNV
+273 LGTSDTD
-281 GYSFSDCKNLQY
+281 GGATFASCKQLRY
-293 VRTAGGSEDAV
+293 IRTASSDGNAV

-334 VEAIGSYAFASNNI
+334 VEAIGRQAFDSANI
-348 EQIVVERESGF
+348 KQIVVERTSGF
-359 SNYSGR
+359 NHYSTR
-365 SFINC
+365 PFYNC
-370 PVVIMHNQSSY
+370 PVVVMPDQSSY
-381 NELMNIPDSDL
+381 NELKGYLDSDK
-392 SKLCYPIELTF
+392 SALCYPIDLTF
-403 DGTGVTQRKLNSQS
+403 DGTGVTQRKLNNQS

-429 ELDTN
+429 EQNTN

-440 SASNGVPDGFTATW
+440 SVSSGVPEGFTATW
-454 QLNGKKLTNDSKLNV
+454 QLNDKKLTNTSKLNV
-469 TGESATAVYDLA
+469 TGESATVGYDLA

-517 SHPLLDTEFAE
+517 SHPLLDKELAE
-528 DEDVAVFYYW
+528 DEEVAVFYLW
-538 QDVTGTIPG
+538 QDVKNRTYG
-547 PRNTAE
+547 PRNTE
-553 PDIFDK
+553 ESDIFNTT
-559 WVDGLS
+559 VEGLS
-565 EIPINKLDDARLG
+565 EIPINKLEDARPG

-583 RVYLQFGYAKDGKE
+583 RVYFAFGYAKGE
-597 YWYTRISNPIILNVT
+597 NTYWYKSDPITLKVT
-612 TEQAPVYTVSYD
+612 TEQAPIYTVSYD

-629 TSDDSLYANVPV
+629 TSDDSLYANASV

-656 GMVFTGWSDGTN
+656 GMVFTGWSDGAN

-760 NLHDL
+760 KLHDL
-765 LTLGASHIDTDVT
+765 LTLGASHIDTDIT
-778 VEAALEPTPTEAE
+778 VEAKLEPTPTEAE

-803 ETAQLWMLRVRL
+803 ETAQLWTLRVRL
-815 TTVAKDG
+815 TTAAKDG
-822 QNELSRVENVK
+822 QNELSRMENVE

-898 APTPDDK
+898 APSAEPKPTTAPTAKPSAGSTPAPAA
-905 GNTATP
+905 TA
-911 TPAPAVQTAQAT
+911 APAVQTAQAT
-923 AAPTATPAPTAQ
+923 AAPTAPPA
-935 AAAPTPTVQPTS
+935 PTVQPTS

>member
-1 MTRCKLTYPGVY
+1 
-13 CIKYVF
+13 
-19 TLTERRPTAGHP
+19 
-31 RFAAPKK
+31 
-38 GEQMKRHS
+38 MKRQL

-70 AQPDEASAVSSAEAQ
+70 AQPDEASTVSSTEGQ

-99 LSVNEQTLTPPEP
+99 LSVNEPTLTPPEP
-112 DADDGAADEAVTYAL
+112 APDADNGAADEASTYEL
-127 STDGIATYSAG
+127 STDSITTYSAG

-151 YIDVPA
+151 YIDVPT

-172 TWRSSHPLQSGQ
+172 TWRSNNPLQSGQ
-184 YYKLTIPDTVTTIA
+184 YYRLIIPDTVTKIEEE
-198 AGVFNSGYYQ
+198 VFNSCYYH

-227 EDHAFSRQSNLTGVL
+227 GDLAFSQQPNLTGVL
-242 DFSHTKVSVIDSS
+242 DLSNTQVSVIGKS
-255 AFIGSAI
+255 AFNGSAI
-262 TGVILPDTLTR
+262 TGVILPDTLTQ
-273 LGAIDTNV
+273 LGTSDTD
-281 GYSFSDCKNLQY
+281 GGATFASCKQLRY
-293 VRTAGGSEDAV
+293 IRTASSDGNAV

-334 VEAIGSYAFASNNI
+334 VEAIGRQAFDSANI
-348 EQIVVERESGF
+348 KQIVVERTSGF
-359 SNYSGR
+359 GHYSER
-365 SFINC
+365 PFYNC
-370 PVVIMHNQSSY
+370 PVVVMPDQSSY
-381 NELMNIPDSDL
+381 NELKGYLDSDQ
-392 SKLCYPIELTF
+392 SALCYPITLTF
-403 DGTGVTQRKLNSQS
+403 DSVGVTQQKLNSQS

-429 ELDTN
+429 EQNTD

-454 QLNGKKLTNDSKLNV
+454 QLNGKKLTNTSKLNV

-481 LAAPTIE
+481 LAAPTIDF
-488 YVKNGEVQD
+488 VKNGEVQD

-517 SHPLLDTEFAE
+517 SHPLLDKELAE
-528 DEDVAVFYYW
+528 DEEVAVFYLW
-538 QDVTGTIPG
+538 QDVKNRTYG
-547 PRNTAE
+547 PRNTE
-553 PDIFDK
+553 ESDIFNTT
-559 WVDGLS
+559 VEGLS
-565 EIPINKLDDARLG
+565 AIPINKLEDARPG

-583 RVYLQFGYAKDGKE
+583 RVCFAFGYAKGE
-597 YWYTRISNPIILNVT
+597 NTYWYKSDLITLNVT
-612 TEQAPVYTVSYD
+612 TAPAPVYTVSYD

-629 TSDDSLYANVPV
+629 TSDDSLYANASV

-651 APTKD
+651 APAKD
-656 GMVFTGWSDGTN
+656 GMVFTGWSDGAN

-697 PDDNSG
+697 PGDNSG

-738 RATLADIASGKTP
+738 RTTLADIASGKTP

-765 LTLGASHIDTDVT
+765 LTLGASHIDTDIT
-778 VEAALEPTPTEAE
+778 VEAKLEPTPTEAE

-803 ETAQLWMLRVRL
+803 ETAQLWTLRVRL
-815 TTVAKDG
+815 TTAAKDG
-822 QNELSRVENVK
+822 QNELSRVENVA

-878 TVTVTASKF
+878 TVTVTASRF

-898 APTPDDK
+898 APSAEPKPTTAPTAK
-905 GNTATP
+905 PSAGNTPAPAATA
-911 TPAPAVQTAQAT
+911 APAVQTAQAT
-923 AAPTATPAPTAQ
+923 AAPTVTPAPTAQ

>member
-1 MTRCKLTYPGVY
+1 
-13 CIKYVF
+13 
-19 TLTERRPTAGHP
+19 
-31 RFAAPKK
+31 
-38 GEQMKRHS
+38 MKRHS

-70 AQPDEASAVSSAEAQ
+70 AQPDEASAVSSAGAQ

-99 LSVNEQTLTPPEP
+99 LSVNDPTLTPPEP
-112 DADDGAADEAVTYAL
+112 DADDGAADEATTYEL
-127 STDGIATYSAG
+127 STDSIATYSAG
-138 VDTSL
+138 VDPSL
-143 TVAAQSEN
+143 TVAAQSET
-151 YIDVPA
+151 YIDVPTDK
-157 EGLVIK
+157 LVIDS
-163 NGVCKGLDS
+163 NGVCRGLDS
-172 TWRSSHPLQSGQ
+172 TWRSNHQLQSGQ
-184 YYKLTIPDTVTTIA
+184 YYRLTIPETVTKIEE
-198 AGVFNSGYYQ
+198 VFNSGYYR
-208 FGEVIGAIDFSK
+208 FGDVIGAIDFSN
-220 ATNLVTI
+220 ATSLETI
-227 EDHAFSRQSNLTGVL
+227 GDNAFSQQTHLTGVL
-242 DFSHTKVSVIDSS
+242 DLSKTKVSVIGKL
-255 AFIGSAI
+255 AFNGSAI

-273 LGAIDTNV
+273 LGASDASS
-281 GYSFSDCKNLQY
+281 GSSFADCKNLQY
-293 VRTAGGSEDAV
+293 VRTANSSDNAV
-304 FELPASLTSIGRDS
+304 FELPDSLTSIGKDS
-318 FRDSFANPI
+318 FRGSFANPI

-334 VEAIGSYAFASNNI
+334 VEAIGRHAFDSVNI
-348 EQIVVERESGF
+348 KQIVVERTSGF
-359 SNYSGR
+359 SRYSER
-365 SFINC
+365 PFSNC
-370 PVVIMHNQSSY
+370 PVVVMPDQSSY
-381 NELMNIPDSDL
+381 NELKGYLDSDQ
-392 SKLCYPIELTF
+392 SALCYPITLTF
-403 DGTGVTQRKLNSQS
+403 DGIDAPQRKLNSQS
-417 IQYELNSATGFW
+417 IQYELNSTTGFW
-429 ELDTN
+429 EQNTD

-440 SASNGVPDGFTATW
+440 SASNSVPDGFTATW
-454 QLNGKKLTNDSKLNV
+454 QLNGRKLTNTSKLNV
-469 TGESATAVYDLA
+469 TGESATVGYDLA

-517 SHPLLDTEFAE
+517 SHPLLDKELAE
-528 DEDVAVFYYW
+528 DEEVAVFYYW
-538 QDVTGTIPG
+538 QDVTGGTLG

-553 PDIFDK
+553 PDIFGK
-559 WVDGLS
+559 WVNGLS
-565 EIPINKLDDARLG
+565 EIPINKLEDARPG
-578 WPDEY
+578 DPNEY
-583 RVYLQFGYAKDGKE
+583 CVYLQFGYAKDGKE

-624 LNGGT
+624 LNGGM
-629 TSDDSLYANVPV
+629 TSDDSLYADVPV

-656 GMVFTGWSDGTN
+656 GMVFTGWSDGAN

-751 AGMQAADVQ
+751 AGMQADDVQ
-760 NLHDL
+760 KLHGL

-778 VEAALEPTPTEAE
+778 VEAALEPAPTEAE

-803 ETAQLWMLRVRL
+803 ETAQLWMLHVRL

-822 QNELSRVENVK
+822 QNELSRVANVE

-898 APTPDDK
+898 APAPTAEPKPTTAPTAKPSVGSTPAPAA
-905 GNTATP
+905 TA
-911 TPAPAVQTAQAT
+911 APAVQTAQAT

>member
-1 MTRCKLTYPGVY
+1 M
-13 CIKYVF
+13 
-19 TLTERRPTAGHP
+19 
-31 RFAAPKK
+31 
-38 GEQMKRHS
+38 
-46 IPKRFSALM
+46 
-55 LAAAMTVSLSTAALA
+55 
-70 AQPDEASAVSSAEAQ
+70 
-85 SLGSMEETSTPPQE
+85 
-99 LSVNEQTLTPPEP
+99 NEPTLTPPEP
-112 DADDGAADEAVTYAL
+112 APDADNGAADEAATYDL
-127 STDGIATYSAG
+127 STDSITTYSAG

-143 TVAAQSEN
+143 TMAAQSEN
-151 YIDVPA
+151 YIDVPT

-163 NGVCKGLDS
+163 NGICKGLDS
-172 TWRSSHPLQSGQ
+172 TWRSNNRLQSGQ
-184 YYKLTIPDTVTTIA
+184 YYRLTIPDTVTTIA
-198 AGVFNSGYYQ
+198 AGVFNSGYYGL
-208 FGEVIGAIDFSK
+208 GEVIGAIDFSK
-220 ATNLVTI
+220 ATKLEII

-262 TGVILPDTLTR
+262 TGVILPNTLTR
-273 LGAIDTNV
+273 LGASDTNV

-304 FELPASLTSIGRDS
+304 FELPANLTSIGRDS

-334 VEAIGSYAFASNNI
+334 VEAIGSYAFASKNI

-359 SNYSGR
+359 SQYSGR

-381 NELMNIPDSDL
+381 NELMDIPDSDL
-392 SKLCYPIELTF
+392 SELCYPIDLTF
-403 DGTGVTQRKLNSQS
+403 DGTDVTQRKLNSQS
-417 IQYELNSATGFW
+417 IQYELNSTTGFW
-429 ELDTN
+429 EQNTD

-454 QLNGKKLTNDSKLNV
+454 QLNGKKLTNTSELDV

-488 YVKNGEVQD
+488 FVKNGEVQD

-517 SHPLLDTEFAE
+517 SHPLLDKELAE
-528 DEDVAVFYYW
+528 DEEVAVFYYW
-538 QDVTGTIPG
+538 QDVTGGTLG

-559 WVDGLS
+559 WVNGLS
-565 EIPINKLDDARLG
+565 EIPINKLADARLG

-597 YWYTRISNPIILNVT
+597 YWYRCTSNPIILNVT

-629 TSDDSLYANVPV
+629 TSDDSLYANASV

-651 APTKD
+651 APAKD
-656 GMVFTGWSDGTN
+656 GMVFTGWSDDAN
-668 TYPAGQ
+668 TYPAVQ

-765 LTLGASHIDTDVT
+765 LTLGASHIDTDIT
-778 VEAALEPTPTEAE
+778 VEAKLEPTPTEAE
-791 LKAALGSQLAAG
+791 LKAALGSQLTAG
-803 ETAQLWMLRVRL
+803 ETAQLWTLCVRL
-815 TTVAKDG
+815 TTAAKGG
-822 QNELSRVENVK
+822 QNELSRVENVE

-887 SPYYVLSKAKS
+887 SSYYVLSKAKS
-898 APTPDDK
+898 APSAEPKPTTAPTAKPSAGSTPAPAA
-905 GNTATP
+905 TA
-911 TPAPAVQTAQAT
+911 APAVQTAQAT

-935 AAAPTPTVQPTS
+935 AAVPTPTVQPTS

>member
-1 MTRCKLTYPGVY
+1 M
-13 CIKYVF
+13 
-19 TLTERRPTAGHP
+19 
-31 RFAAPKK
+31 
-38 GEQMKRHS
+38 
-46 IPKRFSALM
+46 
-55 LAAAMTVSLSTAALA
+55 
-70 AQPDEASAVSSAEAQ
+70 
-85 SLGSMEETSTPPQE
+85 
-99 LSVNEQTLTPPEP
+99 NEPTLTPPEPAP
-112 DADDGAADEAVTYAL
+112 DADDGAADEASTYEL
-127 STDGIATYSAG
+127 STDSITTYSAG

-151 YIDVPA
+151 YIDVPT

-172 TWRSSHPLQSGQ
+172 TWRSNNPLQSGQ
-184 YYKLTIPDTVTTIA
+184 YYKLTIPDTVTSIKA
-198 AGVFNSGYYQ
+198 YAFNSGNYGL
-208 FGEVIGAIDFSK
+208 GEVIGAIDFSN
-220 ATNLVTI
+220 ATKLEII

-262 TGVILPDTLTR
+262 TGVILPNTLTQ
-273 LGAIDTNV
+273 LGTSDTD
-281 GYSFSDCKNLQY
+281 GGATFASCKQLRY
-293 VRTAGGSEDAV
+293 IRTASSDGNAV
-304 FELPASLTSIGRDS
+304 FELPANLTSIGRDS

-334 VEAIGSYAFASNNI
+334 VEAIGRQAFDSANI
-348 EQIVVERESGF
+348 KQIVVERTSDF
-359 SNYSGR
+359 SRYSAR
-365 SFINC
+365 PFYNC
-370 PVVIMHNQSSY
+370 PVVVMPNQSSY
-381 NELMNIPDSDL
+381 NELKGCLDSDK
-392 SKLCYPIELTF
+392 SALCYPIDLTF
-403 DGTGVTQRKLNSQS
+403 DGTGVTQQKLNNQS

-429 ELDTN
+429 EQNTN

-440 SASNGVPDGFTATW
+440 SVSSGVPEGFTATW
-454 QLNGKKLTNDSKLNV
+454 QLNDKKLTNTSKLNV
-469 TGESATAVYDLA
+469 TGESATVGYDLA

-517 SHPLLDTEFAE
+517 SHPLLDKELAE
-528 DEDVAVFYYW
+528 DEEVEVFYLW
-538 QDVTGTIPG
+538 QDVKNRTYG
-547 PRNTAE
+547 PRNTE
-553 PDIFDK
+553 ESDIFNTP
-559 WVDGLS
+559 VEGLS
-565 EIPINKLDDARLG
+565 EIPINKLEDARPG

-583 RVYLQFGYAKDGKE
+583 RVYFAFGYAKGE
-597 YWYTRISNPIILNVT
+597 NTYWYKSDLITLNVT
-612 TEQAPVYTVSYD
+612 TAPAPVYTVSYD

-629 TSDDSLYANVPV
+629 TSDDSLYANAPV
-641 EEGDTVTLPA
+641 EEGDTVTLPT

-656 GMVFTGWSDGTN
+656 GMVFTGWSDDAN

-674 KATITAATAF
+674 KATITATTVF

-697 PDDNSG
+697 PGDNSG

-723 ASVTETDKTALCDSI
+723 ASVTETDKTALCNSI

-760 NLHDL
+760 KLHGL
-765 LTLGASHIDTDVT
+765 LTLGASHIDTDIT
-778 VEAALEPTPTEAE
+778 VEAKLEPTPTEAE

-815 TTVAKDG
+815 TTAAKDG
-822 QNELSRVENVK
+822 QNELSRVVNVE

-898 APTPDDK
+898 APTAKPSA
-905 GNTATP
+905 GSTPAPAATA
-911 TPAPAVQTAQAT
+911 APAVQTAQAT

-935 AAAPTPTVQPTS
+935 AAAPTPPVQPTS

>member
-1 MTRCKLTYPGVY
+1 M
-13 CIKYVF
+13 
-19 TLTERRPTAGHP
+19 
-31 RFAAPKK
+31 
-38 GEQMKRHS
+38 
-46 IPKRFSALM
+46 
-55 LAAAMTVSLSTAALA
+55 
-70 AQPDEASAVSSAEAQ
+70 
-85 SLGSMEETSTPPQE
+85 
-99 LSVNEQTLTPPEP
+99 NEPTLTPPEPAP
-112 DADDGAADEAVTYAL
+112 DADDGAADEASTYEL
-127 STDGIATYSAG
+127 STDSITTYSAG

-151 YIDVPA
+151 YIDVPTDK
-157 EGLVIK
+157 LVIDS

-172 TWRSSHPLQSGQ
+172 DWRNSHQLQSGQ
-184 YYKLTIPDTVTTIA
+184 YYKLTIPDTVTKIEE
-198 AGVFNSGYYQ
+198 VFNSGYYQ
-208 FGEVIGAIDFSK
+208 FGDVIGAIDFSN
-220 ATNLVTI
+220 ATRLETI
-227 EDHAFSRQSNLTGVL
+227 GDLAFSQQTHLTGVL
-242 DFSHTKVSVIDSS
+242 DLSNTKVSVIGKL
-255 AFIGSAI
+255 AFNGSAI
-262 TGVILPDTLTR
+262 TGVILPDTLTQ
-273 LGAIDTNV
+273 LGTSDTD
-281 GYSFSDCKNLQY
+281 GGSSFSYCKNLQY

-304 FELPASLTSIGRDS
+304 FELPASLTSIGKDS
-318 FRDSFANPI
+318 FRGSFANPI

-334 VEAIGSYAFASNNI
+334 VEAIGRYAFDSVNI
-348 EQIVVERESGF
+348 KQIVVERTSGF
-359 SNYSGR
+359 SRYSKR
-365 SFINC
+365 PFSNC
-370 PVVIMHNQSSY
+370 PVVVMPNQSSY
-381 NELMNIPDSDL
+381 NELKGYLDSDQ
-392 SKLCYPIELTF
+392 SALCYPITLTF
-403 DGTGVTQRKLNSQS
+403 NGIDAPQRKLNNKS
-417 IQYELNSATGFW
+417 IQYEFNSETGFW

-440 SASNGVPDGFTATW
+440 PAGVDVPEGFTATW
-454 QLNGKKLTNDSKLNV
+454 QLNDEKLTNTSELDV
-469 TGESATAVYDLA
+469 TDESATAVYDLT

-488 YVKNGEVQD
+488 YVKNGEVQG

-517 SHPLLDTEFAE
+517 SHPLLDKELAE
-528 DEDVAVFYYW
+528 DEKVTVFYLWVDFKGYNY
-538 QDVTGTIPG
+538 G
-547 PRNTAE
+547 PRNTE
-553 PDIFDK
+553 ESDIFCRP
-559 WVDGLS
+559 VEGLS
-565 EIPINKLDDARLG
+565 EIPINKLEDARPG

-583 RVYLQFGYAKDGKE
+583 CVRFELDYKKGENTYSYVSDSI
-597 YWYTRISNPIILNVT
+597 TLNVT
-612 TEQAPVYTVSYD
+612 TAQAPVYTVSYD
-624 LNGGT
+624 PNGGT
-629 TSDDSLYANVPV
+629 TSDDSLYANASV
-641 EEGDTVTLPA
+641 EEGDTVTLPT

-656 GMVFTGWSDGTN
+656 GMVFTGWSDGAN

-760 NLHDL
+760 NLHGL

-778 VEAALEPTPTEAE
+778 VEAALEPAPTEAE

-803 ETAQLWMLRVRL
+803 ETAQLWMLHVRL

-822 QNELSRVENVK
+822 QNELSRVANVE

-898 APTPDDK
+898 APSAEPKPTTAPTAKPSAGSTPAPAA
-905 GNTATP
+905 TA
-911 TPAPAVQTAQAT
+911 APAVQTAQAT

-958 LALAAVA
+958 LALAAAA

>member
-1 MTRCKLTYPGVY
+1 M
-13 CIKYVF
+13 
-19 TLTERRPTAGHP
+19 
-31 RFAAPKK
+31 
-38 GEQMKRHS
+38 
-46 IPKRFSALM
+46 
-55 LAAAMTVSLSTAALA
+55 
-70 AQPDEASAVSSAEAQ
+70 
-85 SLGSMEETSTPPQE
+85 
-99 LSVNEQTLTPPEP
+99 NEPTLTPPEP
-112 DADDGAADEAVTYAL
+112 APDADDGTADEAATYAL
-127 STDGIATYSAG
+127 STDSIATYSAG
-138 VDTSL
+138 VDASM
-143 TVAAQSEN
+143 TVAAQSET
-151 YIDVPA
+151 YIDVPT
-157 EGLVIK
+157 EGFVIDS

-172 TWRSSHPLQSGQ
+172 TWRSNHPLQDGK
-184 YYKLTIPDTVTTIA
+184 YYKIIIPDTVTSIKEYA
-198 AGVFNSGYYQ
+198 FNSGNYG
-208 FGEVIGAIDFSK
+208 FGEVIGAIDFSNAAK
-220 ATNLVTI
+220 LETI
-227 EDHAFSRQSNLTGVL
+227 EDYAFAQQTHLTGVL
-242 DFSHTKVSVIDSS
+242 DLSNTIVSVIGKS
-255 AFIGSAI
+255 AFNGSAI
-262 TGVILPDTLTR
+262 TGVILPNTLTQ
-273 LGAIDTNV
+273 LGTSDTD
-281 GYSFSDCKNLQY
+281 GGATFASCKQLRY
-293 VRTAGGSEDAV
+293 IRTASSDGNAV
-304 FELPASLTSIGRDS
+304 FELPASLISIGKDS
-318 FRDSFANPI
+318 FRYSFANPI

-334 VEAIGSYAFASNNI
+334 VEAIGRQAFDSANI
-348 EQIVVERESGF
+348 KQIVVERTSDF
-359 SNYSGR
+359 SRYSAR
-365 SFINC
+365 PFYNC
-370 PVVIMHNQSSY
+370 PVVVMPDQSSY
-381 NELMNIPDSDL
+381 NELKDCLDSDQ
-392 SKLCYPIELTF
+392 SALCYPIDLTF

-417 IQYELNSATGFW
+417 IQYELNPMTGFW
-429 ELDTN
+429 EQNTD

-454 QLNGKKLTNDSKLNV
+454 QLNGKKLTNTSKLDV

-517 SHPLLDTEFAE
+517 SHPLLDKELAE
-528 DEDVAVFYYW
+528 DEEVEVFYLW
-538 QDVTGTIPG
+538 QDVKNRTYG
-547 PRNTAE
+547 PRNTE
-553 PDIFDK
+553 ESDIFNTP
-559 WVDGLS
+559 VEGLS
-565 EIPINKLDDARLG
+565 EIPINKLEDARPG

-583 RVYLQFGYAKDGKE
+583 RVYFELDYKKGENTYLYESDLI
-597 YWYTRISNPIILNVT
+597 TLNVT
-612 TEQAPVYTVSYD
+612 TAPAPVYTVSYD

-629 TSDDSLYANVPV
+629 TSDDSLYANAPV

-651 APTKD
+651 APAKD
-656 GMVFTGWSDGTN
+656 GMVFTGWSDDAN

-674 KATITAATAF
+674 KATITATTVF

-697 PDDNSG
+697 PGDNSG

-760 NLHDL
+760 KLHDL
-765 LTLGASHIDTDVT
+765 LTLGASRIDTDIT
-778 VEAALEPTPTEAE
+778 VEAKLEPTPTEAE

-815 TTVAKDG
+815 TTAAKDG
-822 QNELSRVENVK
+822 QNELSRMENVE

-898 APTPDDK
+898 APSAEPKPTTAPTAKPSAGSTPAPAA
-905 GNTATP
+905 TA
-911 TPAPAVQTAQAT
+911 APAVQTAQAT

-935 AAAPTPTVQPTS
+935 AAAPTPAVQPTS

>member
-1 MTRCKLTYPGVY
+1 M
-13 CIKYVF
+13 
-19 TLTERRPTAGHP
+19 
-31 RFAAPKK
+31 
-38 GEQMKRHS
+38 
-46 IPKRFSALM
+46 
-55 LAAAMTVSLSTAALA
+55 
-70 AQPDEASAVSSAEAQ
+70 
-85 SLGSMEETSTPPQE
+85 
-99 LSVNEQTLTPPEP
+99 NEQTLTPPEP
-112 DADDGAADEAVTYAL
+112 DADDGAADEAVTYEL
-127 STDGIATYSAG
+127 STDSIATYSAG

-151 YIDVPA
+151 YIDVPT

-163 NGVCKGLDS
+163 NGVCTGLDS
-172 TWRSSHPLQSGQ
+172 TWRSSNPLPDGK
-184 YYKLTIPDTVTTIA
+184 YYKIIIPDTVTSIKEYA
-198 AGVFNSGYYQ
+198 FNSGNYG
-208 FGEVIGAIDFSK
+208 FGEVIGAIDFSNAAK
-220 ATNLVTI
+220 LETI
-227 EDHAFSRQSNLTGVL
+227 EDYAFAQQTHLTGVL
-242 DFSHTKVSVIDSS
+242 DLSNTKVSVIGML
-255 AFIGSAI
+255 AFNGSAI
-262 TGVILPDTLTR
+262 TGVILPKTLTQ
-273 LGAIDTNV
+273 LGTSNTDGGATFA
-281 GYSFSDCKNLQY
+281 SCKQLRY
-293 VRTAGGSEDAV
+293 IRTARSDGNAV
-304 FELPASLTSIGRDS
+304 FELPASLTSIGKDS

-334 VEAIGSYAFASNNI
+334 VKAIGNYAFASNNI

-359 SNYSGR
+359 SQYSGR

-381 NELMNIPDSDL
+381 NELMDIPGSDL
-392 SKLCYPIELTF
+392 SELCYPIELTF
-403 DGTGVTQRKLNSQS
+403 NGADDTQWKLNNQS
-417 IQYELNSATGFW
+417 IQYELNPTTGFW
-429 ELDTN
+429 EQNTD

-440 SASNGVPDGFTATW
+440 SVSNGVPEGFTATW
-454 QLNGKKLTNDSKLNV
+454 QLNDKKLTNTSKLNV
-469 TGESATAVYDLA
+469 TGESAIAVYDLA

-497 SNTINVKLKTSG
+497 TNTINVKLKTSG

-517 SHPLLDTEFAE
+517 SHPLLDKELAE
-528 DEDVAVFYYW
+528 DEEVTVFYLW
-538 QDVTGTIPG
+538 LDVKNRTYG
-547 PRNTAE
+547 PRNTE
-553 PDIFDK
+553 ESDIFCTP
-559 WVDGLS
+559 VEGLS
-565 EIPINKLDDARLG
+565 EIPINTLEDARRG

-583 RVYLQFGYAKDGKE
+583 RVYFELDYKKGENTYSYESDFI
-597 YWYTRISNPIILNVT
+597 TLNVT
-612 TEQAPVYTVSYD
+612 TEQAPFYTVSYD

-629 TSDDSLYANVPV
+629 ASDDSLYAGASV

-656 GMVFTGWSDGTN
+656 GMVFTGWSDGAN

-674 KATITAATAF
+674 KATITAVTTF

-723 ASVTETDKTALCDSI
+723 ASVTETDKAALCDSI

-822 QNELSRVENVK
+822 QNELSRVENVE

-911 TPAPAVQTAQAT
+911 TPAPTAEPKPTTAPTAKPSAGSTSAPAATAAPAVQTAQAT

>member
-1 MTRCKLTYPGVY
+1 
-13 CIKYVF
+13 
-19 TLTERRPTAGHP
+19 
-31 RFAAPKK
+31 
-38 GEQMKRHS
+38 MKRHS

-70 AQPDEASAVSSAEAQ
+70 AQPDEASAVSSAEGQ

-112 DADDGAADEAVTYAL
+112 DADDGAADEATTYEL
-127 STDGIATYSAG
+127 STDSIATYSAG
-138 VDTSL
+138 VDPSL

-151 YIDVPA
+151 YIDVPT

-163 NGVCKGLDS
+163 NGVCTGLDS
-172 TWRSSHPLQSGQ
+172 TWRSSNPLPDGK
-184 YYKLTIPDTVTTIA
+184 YYKIIIPDTVTSIKEYA
-198 AGVFNSGYYQ
+198 FNSGNYG

-220 ATNLVTI
+220 ATSLVTI
-227 EDHAFSRQSNLTGVL
+227 EDYAFAQQTHLTGVL
-242 DFSHTKVSVIDSS
+242 DLSNTQVSVIGKS
-255 AFIGSAI
+255 AFNGSAI
-262 TGVILPDTLTR
+262 TGVILPDTLTQ
-273 LGAIDTNV
+273 LGTSDTD
-281 GYSFSDCKNLQY
+281 GGATFASCKQLQY
-293 VRTAGGSEDAV
+293 IRTARSDGNAV
-304 FELPASLTSIGRDS
+304 FELPANLTIIGRDS
-318 FRDSFANPI
+318 FRGSFANPI

-334 VEAIGSYAFASNNI
+334 VDAIGRQAFDSANI
-348 EQIVVERESGF
+348 KQIVVERTSGF
-359 SNYSGR
+359 SRYSAR
-365 SFINC
+365 PFYNC
-370 PVVIMHNQSSY
+370 PVVVMPDQSSY
-381 NELMNIPDSDL
+381 NELKGYLDSDQ
-392 SKLCYPIELTF
+392 SALCYPIDLTF
-403 DGTGVTQRKLNSQS
+403 DSTGVTQRKLNSQS
-417 IQYELNSATGFW
+417 IQYELNPATGFW
-429 ELDTN
+429 EQNTD

-454 QLNGKKLTNDSKLNV
+454 QLNGKKLTNTSKLNV
-469 TGESATAVYDLA
+469 TGESATAVYDLT
-481 LAAPTIE
+481 LAAPTIA

-497 SNTINVKLKTSG
+497 SNTIHVKLKTSG

-517 SHPLLDTEFAE
+517 SHPLLDKELAE
-528 DEDVAVFYYW
+528 DEEVAVFYYW
-538 QDVTGTIPG
+538 QDVTGGTLG

-553 PDIFDK
+553 PDIFGK
-559 WVDGLS
+559 WVNGLS
-565 EIPINKLDDARLG
+565 EIPINKLEDARPG
-578 WPDEY
+578 DPNEY
-583 RVYLQFGYAKDGKE
+583 RVYLRFGYAKDGKE
-597 YWYTRISNPIILNVT
+597 YWYKSDFITLNVT

-624 LNGGT
+624 PNGGT
-629 TSDDSLYANVPV
+629 TSDDSLYANASV

-651 APTKD
+651 APAKD
-656 GMVFTGWSDGTN
+656 GMVFTGWSDGAN

-690 VEDWSKD
+690 VEDWRKD
-697 PDDNSG
+697 PDDNSS

-760 NLHDL
+760 QLHDL
-765 LTLGASHIDTDVT
+765 LTLGASHIDTDIT
-778 VEAALEPTPTEAE
+778 VEAELEPTPTEAE

-911 TPAPAVQTAQAT
+911 TPAPTAEPKPTTAPTAKPSAGSTPAPAATAAPAVQTAQAT

>member
-1 MTRCKLTYPGVY
+1 M
-13 CIKYVF
+13 
-19 TLTERRPTAGHP
+19 
-31 RFAAPKK
+31 
-38 GEQMKRHS
+38 
-46 IPKRFSALM
+46 
-55 LAAAMTVSLSTAALA
+55 
-70 AQPDEASAVSSAEAQ
+70 
-85 SLGSMEETSTPPQE
+85 
-99 LSVNEQTLTPPEP
+99 NEPTLTPSEPAP
-112 DADDGAADEAVTYAL
+112 DADDGAADEASTYEL
-127 STDGIATYSAG
+127 STDSITTYSAG

-143 TVAAQSEN
+143 TVAAQSET
-151 YIDVPA
+151 YIDVPTDK
-157 EGLVIK
+157 LVIDS

-172 TWRSSHPLQSGQ
+172 DWRNSHQLQSGQ
-184 YYKLTIPDTVTTIA
+184 YYKLTIPDTVTKIEE
-198 AGVFNSGYYQ
+198 VFNSGYYQ
-208 FGEVIGAIDFSK
+208 FGDVIGAIDFSN
-220 ATNLVTI
+220 ATRLETI
-227 EDHAFSRQSNLTGVL
+227 GDYAFAQQTHLTGVL
-242 DFSHTKVSVIDSS
+242 DLSNTIVSVIGKS
-255 AFIGSAI
+255 AFNGSAI
-262 TGVILPDTLTR
+262 TGVILPNTLTQ
-273 LGAIDTNV
+273 LGTSDTD
-281 GYSFSDCKNLQY
+281 GGATFASCKQLRY
-293 VRTAGGSEDAV
+293 IRTARSDGNAV
-304 FELPASLTSIGRDS
+304 FELPASLKSIGKDS

-334 VEAIGSYAFASNNI
+334 VDAIGRHAFDSVNI
-348 EQIVVERESGF
+348 KQIVVERTSGF
-359 SNYSGR
+359 SRYSER
-365 SFINC
+365 PFSNC
-370 PVVIMHNQSSY
+370 PVVVMPDQSSY
-381 NELMNIPDSDL
+381 NELKGYLDSDQ
-392 SKLCYPIELTF
+392 SALCYPITLTF
-403 DGTGVTQRKLNSQS
+403 DGTDITQRKLNNKS
-417 IQYELNSATGFW
+417 IQYEFNSETGFW

-440 SASNGVPDGFTATW
+440 PAGVDVPEGFTATW
-454 QLNGKKLTNDSKLNV
+454 QLNDEKLTNTSELDV
-469 TGESATAVYDLA
+469 TDESATAVYDLT

-488 YVKNGEVQD
+488 YVKNGEVQG
-497 SNTINVKLKTSG
+497 SNTIHVRLKTSG

-517 SHPLLDTEFAE
+517 SHPLLDKELAE
-528 DEDVAVFYYW
+528 DEEVKVSYLWLDVKNRTY
-538 QDVTGTIPG
+538 G
-547 PRNTAE
+547 PRNTE
-553 PDIFDK
+553 ESDIFCTT
-559 WVDGLS
+559 VEGLS
-565 EIPINKLDDARLG
+565 EIPINKLEDARPG

-583 RVYLQFGYAKDGKE
+583 RVYFELDYKKGENTYSYESDLI
-597 YWYTRISNPIILNVT
+597 TLNVT
-612 TEQAPVYTVSYD
+612 TAPAPVYTVSYD

-629 TSDDSLYANVPV
+629 ASDDSLYADVPV

-656 GMVFTGWSDGTN
+656 GMVFTGWSDGAN

-674 KATITAATAF
+674 KATITTATTF

-751 AGMQAADVQ
+751 AGMQAAYVQ
-760 NLHDL
+760 KLHDL

-822 QNELSRVENVK
+822 QNELSRVENVG

-866 TAPSSVT
+866 TAPSCVT

-898 APTPDDK
+898 APSAEPKPTTAPTAKPSADSTPAPAA
-905 GNTATP
+905 TA
-911 TPAPAVQTAQAT
+911 APAVQTAQAT

-935 AAAPTPTVQPTS
+935 VAAPTPTVQPTS

>member
-1 MTRCKLTYPGVY
+1 
-13 CIKYVF
+13 
-19 TLTERRPTAGHP
+19 
-31 RFAAPKK
+31 
-38 GEQMKRHS
+38 MKRQL

-70 AQPDEASAVSSAEAQ
+70 AQPDEASTVSSTEGQ

-99 LSVNEQTLTPPEP
+99 LSVNEPTLTPPEPAP
-112 DADDGAADEAVTYAL
+112 DADDGAADEASTYEL
-127 STDGIATYSAG
+127 STDSITTYSAG

-151 YIDVPA
+151 YIDVPTDK
-157 EGLVIK
+157 LVIDR

-172 TWRSSHPLQSGQ
+172 DWRNSHQLQGGQ
-184 YYKLTIPDTVTTIA
+184 YYNLTIPDTVTKIEE
-198 AGVFNSGYYQ
+198 VFNSGYYR
-208 FGEVIGAIDFSK
+208 FGDVIGAIDFSN
-220 ATNLVTI
+220 ATSLETI
-227 EDHAFSRQSNLTGVL
+227 GDYAFAQQTHLTGVL
-242 DFSHTKVSVIDSS
+242 DLSNTQVSVIGKS
-255 AFIGSAI
+255 AFNGSAI
-262 TGVILPDTLTR
+262 TGVILPNTLTQ
-273 LGAIDTNV
+273 LGTSDTD
-281 GYSFSDCKNLQY
+281 GGATFASCKQLRY
-293 VRTAGGSEDAV
+293 IRTASSDGNAV

-334 VEAIGSYAFASNNI
+334 VEAIGRQAFDSANI
-348 EQIVVERESGF
+348 KQIVVERTSGF
-359 SNYSGR
+359 SHYSAR
-365 SFINC
+365 PFYNC
-370 PVVIMHNQSSY
+370 PVVVMPDQSSY
-381 NELMNIPDSDL
+381 NELKGYLDSDQ
-392 SKLCYPIELTF
+392 SALCYPIDLTF
-403 DGTGVTQRKLNSQS
+403 DGTDITQRKLNSQS
-417 IQYELNSATGFW
+417 IQYELNPTTGFW
-429 ELDTN
+429 EQNTD

-454 QLNGKKLTNDSKLNV
+454 QLNGKELTNTSKLDV
-469 TGESATAVYDLA
+469 TGKSATVGYDLA

-488 YVKNGEVQD
+488 FVKNGEVQD
-497 SNTINVKLKTSG
+497 SNTIHVKLKTSG

-517 SHPLLDTEFAE
+517 SHPLLDKELAE
-528 DEDVAVFYYW
+528 DEEVAVFYYW
-538 QDVTGTIPG
+538 QDVTDGTLG

-559 WVDGLS
+559 WVNGLS
-565 EIPINKLDDARLG
+565 EIPINKLEDARPG
-578 WPDEY
+578 DPNEY
-583 RVYLQFGYAKDGKE
+583 CVYLQFGYAKDGKE
-597 YWYTRISNPIILNVT
+597 YWYRRISNPIILNVT

-629 TSDDSLYANVPV
+629 TSDDSLYADASV

-656 GMVFTGWSDGTN
+656 GMVFTGWSDGAN

-674 KATITAATAF
+674 KAMITAATAF

-723 ASVTETDKTALCDSI
+723 ASVTETDKAALCDSI

-760 NLHDL
+760 KLHDL
-765 LTLGASHIDTDVT
+765 LTLGASHIDTDIT
-778 VEAALEPTPTEAE
+778 VEAELEPTPTEAE

-803 ETAQLWMLRVRL
+803 ETAQLWTLRVRL
-815 TTVAKDG
+815 TTAAKDG
-822 QNELSRVENVK
+822 QNELSRVENVE

-866 TAPSSVT
+866 TASSSVT

-898 APTPDDK
+898 APTAKPSA
-905 GNTATP
+905 GSTPAPAATV
-911 TPAPAVQTAQAT
+911 APAVQTAQAT

-935 AAAPTPTVQPTS
+935 TAAPTPTVQPTS

>member
-1 MTRCKLTYPGVY
+1 
-13 CIKYVF
+13 
-19 TLTERRPTAGHP
+19 
-31 RFAAPKK
+31 
-38 GEQMKRHS
+38 MKRQS

-70 AQPDEASAVSSAEAQ
+70 AQPDEASAVSSAGAQ

-112 DADDGAADEAVTYAL
+112 DADDVAADEAVTYAL
-127 STDGIATYSAG
+127 STDSIATYSAG

-143 TVAAQSEN
+143 TVAAQSET
-151 YIDVPA
+151 YIDVPTDK
-157 EGLVIK
+157 LVIDS

-172 TWRSSHPLQSGQ
+172 TWRSNHQLQDGQ
-184 YYKLTIPDTVTTIA
+184 YYRLIIPDTVTKIEE
-198 AGVFNSGYYQ
+198 VFNSGYYR
-208 FGEVIGAIDFSK
+208 FGDVIGAIDFSN
-220 ATNLVTI
+220 ATKLETI
-227 EDHAFSRQSNLTGVL
+227 GDYAFSQQTHLTGVL
-242 DFSHTKVSVIDSS
+242 DLSKTKVSVIGKL
-255 AFIGSAI
+255 AFNGSAI

-273 LGAIDTNV
+273 LGASDASS
-281 GYSFSDCKNLQY
+281 GSSFADCKNLQY
-293 VRTAGGSEDAV
+293 VRTANSSDNAV
-304 FELPASLTSIGRDS
+304 FELPDSLTSIGKDS
-318 FRDSFANPI
+318 FRGSFANPI

-334 VEAIGSYAFASNNI
+334 VDAIGSYAFASDNI

-359 SNYSGR
+359 SNYSGK

-381 NELMNIPDSDL
+381 NELMDIPGSDL
-392 SKLCYPIELTF
+392 SELCYPIELTF
-403 DGTGVTQRKLNSQS
+403 DGADDTQWKLNNQS
-417 IQYELNSATGFW
+417 IQYELNPTTGFW
-429 ELDTN
+429 EQNTD

-440 SASNGVPDGFTATW
+440 SVSNGVPEGFTATW
-454 QLNGKKLTNDSKLNV
+454 QLNDKKLTNTSKLNV
-469 TGESATAVYDLA
+469 TGESAIAVYDLA

-497 SNTINVKLKTSG
+497 TNTINVKLRTSG

-517 SHPLLDTEFAE
+517 SHPLLDKELAE
-528 DEDVAVFYYW
+528 DEEVAVFYYW
-538 QDVTGTIPG
+538 QDVTGPTLG
-547 PRNTAE
+547 PRNAAE
-553 PDIFDK
+553 PDIFGK
-559 WVDGLS
+559 WVNGLS
-565 EIPINKLDDARLG
+565 EIPINKLEDARPG
-578 WPDEY
+578 DPNEY

-612 TEQAPVYTVSYD
+612 TEQAPLYTVSYD
-624 LNGGT
+624 PNGGT

-697 PDDNSG
+697 PDDNSD

-760 NLHDL
+760 KLHDL

-778 VEAALEPTPTEAE
+778 VEAALGSTPTEAE

-822 QNELSRVENVK
+822 QNELSRMENVE

-911 TPAPAVQTAQAT
+911 TPAPTAEPKPTTAPTAKPSAGSTPAPAATAAPAVQTAQAT

>member
-1 MTRCKLTYPGVY
+1 MNDP
-13 CIKYVF
+13 
-19 TLTERRPTAGHP
+19 
-31 RFAAPKK
+31 
-38 GEQMKRHS
+38 
-46 IPKRFSALM
+46 
-55 LAAAMTVSLSTAALA
+55 
-70 AQPDEASAVSSAEAQ
+70 
-85 SLGSMEETSTPPQE
+85 
-99 LSVNEQTLTPPEP
+99 TLTPPEP
-112 DADDGAADEAVTYAL
+112 DADNGAADEAVTYAL
-127 STDGIATYSAG
+127 STDSIATYSAG
-138 VDTSL
+138 GDTSL

-151 YIDVPA
+151 YIDVPT

-163 NGVCKGLDS
+163 NGVCTGLDS
-172 TWRSSHPLQSGQ
+172 TWRSSNPLPDGK
-184 YYKLTIPDTVTTIA
+184 YYKIIIPDTVTSIKEYA
-198 AGVFNSGYYQ
+198 FNSGNYG

-220 ATNLVTI
+220 ATSLVTI
-227 EDHAFSRQSNLTGVL
+227 EDYAFAQQTHLTGVL
-242 DFSHTKVSVIDSS
+242 DLSNTQVSVIGKS
-255 AFIGSAI
+255 AFNGSAI
-262 TGVILPDTLTR
+262 TGVILPDTLTQ
-273 LGAIDTNV
+273 LGTSDTD
-281 GYSFSDCKNLQY
+281 GGATFASCKQLRY
-293 VRTAGGSEDAV
+293 IRTARSDGNAV
-304 FELPASLTSIGRDS
+304 FELPASLTSIGKDS
-318 FRDSFANPI
+318 FRYSFANPI
-327 QIKIPAT
+327 QIKIPVT

-381 NELMNIPDSDL
+381 NELMDIRDSDL
-392 SKLCYPIELTF
+392 SELCYPIDLTF
-403 DGTGVTQRKLNSQS
+403 KDTDITQRKLNNQN
-417 IQYELNSATGFW
+417 IQYELNSETGFW
-429 ELDTN
+429 ELNAN

-440 SASNGVPDGFTATW
+440 PAGVDVPEGFTATW
-454 QLNGKKLTNDSKLNV
+454 QLSGKKLTNTSKLNV
-469 TGESATAVYDLA
+469 TGESATVGYDLA

-517 SHPLLDTEFAE
+517 SHPLLDKELAE
-528 DEDVAVFYYW
+528 DEEVAVFYSW
-538 QDVTGTIPG
+538 QDVKNRTYG
-547 PRNTAE
+547 PRNTE
-553 PDIFDK
+553 ESDIFCTTVK
-559 WVDGLS
+559 GLS
-565 EIPINKLDDARLG
+565 EIPINKLGDARPG

-583 RVYLQFGYAKDGKE
+583 RVYFALGYAKGEKT
-597 YWYTRISNPIILNVT
+597 YWYESDLITLNVT

-624 LNGGT
+624 PNGGT
-629 TSDDSLYANVPV
+629 TSDDNLYANVPV

-751 AGMQAADVQ
+751 AGMQAAYVQ
-760 NLHDL
+760 KLHDL

-778 VEAALEPTPTEAE
+778 VEAELGSTPTEAE

-822 QNELSRVENVK
+822 QNELSRVENVE

-898 APTPDDK
+898 APTAKPSA
-905 GNTATP
+905 GSTPAPAATA
-911 TPAPAVQTAQAT
+911 APAVQTAQAT
-923 AAPTATPAPTAQ
+923 AAPTATLAPTAQ

-965 LAALTGLGVTAR
+965 LAALTGLGVTTR

>member
-1 MTRCKLTYPGVY
+1 M
-13 CIKYVF
+13 
-19 TLTERRPTAGHP
+19 
-31 RFAAPKK
+31 
-38 GEQMKRHS
+38 
-46 IPKRFSALM
+46 
-55 LAAAMTVSLSTAALA
+55 
-70 AQPDEASAVSSAEAQ
+70 
-85 SLGSMEETSTPPQE
+85 
-99 LSVNEQTLTPPEP
+99 NEPTLTPPEP
-112 DADDGAADEAVTYAL
+112 APDADNGAADEAATYEL
-127 STDGIATYSAG
+127 STDSITTYSAG

-151 YIDVPA
+151 YIDVPTDK
-157 EGLVIK
+157 LVIDS

-172 TWRSSHPLQSGQ
+172 DWRNSHQLQSGQ
-184 YYKLTIPDTVTTIA
+184 YYKLTIPDTVTKIEE
-198 AGVFNSGYYQ
+198 VFNSGYYQ
-208 FGEVIGAIDFSK
+208 FGDVIGAIDFSN
-220 ATNLVTI
+220 ATRLETI
-227 EDHAFSRQSNLTGVL
+227 GDLAFSQQTHLTGVL
-242 DFSHTKVSVIDSS
+242 DLSNTKVSVIGKL
-255 AFIGSAI
+255 AFNGSAI

-273 LGAIDTNV
+273 LGASNAKS
-281 GYSFSDCKNLQY
+281 GSSFSDCKNLQY
-293 VRTAGGSEDAV
+293 VRTAGGSDNAV
-304 FELPASLTSIGRDS
+304 FELPDSLTSIGRDS

-348 EQIVVERESGF
+348 KQIVVERESGF
-359 SNYSGR
+359 SQYSGR

-381 NELMNIPDSDL
+381 NELMDIPDSDL
-392 SKLCYPIELTF
+392 SELCYPIDLTF
-403 DGTGVTQRKLNSQS
+403 DGTGVTQQKLNSQS
-417 IQYELNSATGFW
+417 IQYELNSTTGFW
-429 ELDTN
+429 EQNTN
-434 YTLPEP
+434 YTLPAP
-440 SASNGVPDGFTATW
+440 PAGVDVPEGFTATW
-454 QLNGKKLTNDSKLNV
+454 QLNDEKLTNTSELDV
-469 TGESATAVYDLA
+469 TDESATAVYDLT

-517 SHPLLDTEFAE
+517 SHPLLDKELAE
-528 DEDVAVFYYW
+528 DEEVEVFYLW
-538 QDVTGTIPG
+538 QDVKNRTYG
-547 PRNTAE
+547 PRNTE
-553 PDIFDK
+553 ESDIFNTP
-559 WVDGLS
+559 VEGLS
-565 EIPINKLDDARLG
+565 EIPINKLEDARPG

-583 RVYLQFGYAKDGKE
+583 RVYFELDYKKGENTYLYESDLI
-597 YWYTRISNPIILNVT
+597 TLNVT

-629 TSDDSLYANVPV
+629 TSDDSLYANASV

-651 APTKD
+651 APAKD
-656 GMVFTGWSDGTN
+656 GMVFTGWSDGAN
-668 TYPAGQ
+668 IYPAGQ

-765 LTLGASHIDTDVT
+765 LTLGASHIDTDIT
-778 VEAALEPTPTEAE
+778 VEAKLEPTPTEAE

-815 TTVAKDG
+815 TTAAKDG
-822 QNELSRVENVK
+822 QNELSRVKNVE

-898 APTPDDK
+898 APTAKPSV
-905 GNTATP
+905 GSTPAPAATA
-911 TPAPAVQTAQAT
+911 APAVQTAQAT

>member
-1 MTRCKLTYPGVY
+1 
-13 CIKYVF
+13 
-19 TLTERRPTAGHP
+19 
-31 RFAAPKK
+31 
-38 GEQMKRHS
+38 MKRQL

-55 LAAAMTVSLSTAALA
+55 LAAVMTVSLSTAALA
-70 AQPDEASAVSSAEAQ
+70 AQPDEASTVSSTEGQ
-85 SLGSMEETSTPPQE
+85 SLGSTEETSTPPQE
-99 LSVNEQTLTPPEP
+99 LSVNEPTLTPPEPAP
-112 DADDGAADEAVTYAL
+112 DADDGAADEAATYDL
-127 STDGIATYSAG
+127 STDSITTYSAG

-151 YIDVPA
+151 YIDVPTDK
-157 EGLVIK
+157 LVIDS

-172 TWRSSHPLQSGQ
+172 DWRNSHQLQSGQ
-184 YYKLTIPDTVTTIA
+184 YYKLTIPDTVTKIEE
-198 AGVFNSGYYQ
+198 VFNSGYYQ
-208 FGEVIGAIDFSK
+208 FGDVIGAIDFSN
-220 ATNLVTI
+220 ATRLETI
-227 EDHAFSRQSNLTGVL
+227 GDYAFAQQTHLTGVL
-242 DFSHTKVSVIDSS
+242 DLSNTIVSVIGKS
-255 AFIGSAI
+255 AFNGSAI
-262 TGVILPDTLTR
+262 TGVILPNTLTQ
-273 LGAIDTNV
+273 LGTSDTD
-281 GYSFSDCKNLQY
+281 GGATFASCKQLRY
-293 VRTAGGSEDAV
+293 IRTARSDGNAV
-304 FELPASLTSIGRDS
+304 FELPASLKSIGKDS

-334 VEAIGSYAFASNNI
+334 VDAIGRHAFDSVNI
-348 EQIVVERESGF
+348 KQIVVERTSGF
-359 SNYSGR
+359 SRYSER
-365 SFINC
+365 PFSNC
-370 PVVIMHNQSSY
+370 PVVVMPDQSSY
-381 NELMNIPDSDL
+381 NELKGYLDSDQ
-392 SKLCYPIELTF
+392 SALCYPITLTF
-403 DGTGVTQRKLNSQS
+403 DGTDITQRKLNNKS
-417 IQYELNSATGFW
+417 IQYEFNSETGFW

-440 SASNGVPDGFTATW
+440 PAGVDVPEGFTATW
-454 QLNGKKLTNDSKLNV
+454 QLNDEKLTNTSELDV
-469 TGESATAVYDLA
+469 TDESATAVYDLT

-488 YVKNGEVQD
+488 YVKNGEVQG
-497 SNTINVKLKTSG
+497 SNTIHVRLKTSG

-517 SHPLLDTEFAE
+517 SHPLLDKELAE
-528 DEDVAVFYYW
+528 DEEVKVSYLWLDVKNRTY
-538 QDVTGTIPG
+538 G
-547 PRNTAE
+547 PRNTE
-553 PDIFDK
+553 ESDIFCTT
-559 WVDGLS
+559 VEGLS
-565 EIPINKLDDARLG
+565 EIPINKLEDARPG

-583 RVYLQFGYAKDGKE
+583 RVYFELDYKKGENTYSYESDLI
-597 YWYTRISNPIILNVT
+597 TLNVT
-612 TEQAPVYTVSYD
+612 TAPAPVYTVSYD

-629 TSDDSLYANVPV
+629 ASDDSLYADVPV

-656 GMVFTGWSDGTN
+656 GMVFTGWSDGAN

-674 KATITAATAF
+674 KATITTATTF

-751 AGMQAADVQ
+751 AGMQAAYVQ
-760 NLHDL
+760 KLHDL

-822 QNELSRVENVK
+822 QNELSRVENVG

-866 TAPSSVT
+866 TAPSCVT

-898 APTPDDK
+898 APSAEPKPTTAPTAKPSADSTPAPAA
-905 GNTATP
+905 TA
-911 TPAPAVQTAQAT
+911 APAVQTAQAT

-935 AAAPTPTVQPTS
+935 VAAPTPTVQPTS

>member
-1 MTRCKLTYPGVY
+1 
-13 CIKYVF
+13 
-19 TLTERRPTAGHP
+19 
-31 RFAAPKK
+31 
-38 GEQMKRHS
+38 MKRQL

-70 AQPDEASAVSSAEAQ
+70 AQPDEASTVSSTEGQ

-99 LSVNEQTLTPPEP
+99 LSVNEPTLTPPEPAP
-112 DADDGAADEAVTYAL
+112 DADDGAADEASTYEL
-127 STDGIATYSAG
+127 STDSITTYSAG

-151 YIDVPA
+151 YIDVPT

-172 TWRSSHPLQSGQ
+172 TWRSNNPLQSGQ
-184 YYKLTIPDTVTTIA
+184 YYKLTIPDTVTSIKA
-198 AGVFNSGYYQ
+198 YAFNSGNYGL
-208 FGEVIGAIDFSK
+208 GEVIGAIDFSN
-220 ATNLVTI
+220 ATKLEII

-262 TGVILPDTLTR
+262 TGVILPNTLTR
-273 LGAIDTNV
+273 LGASDANS
-281 GYSFSDCKNLQY
+281 GSSFADCKNLQY
-293 VRTAGGSEDAV
+293 VRTAGGSGDAV
-304 FELPASLTSIGRDS
+304 FELPASLISIGAYTFDS
-318 FRDSFANPI
+318 SFAVPVQVKLSANVD
-327 QIKIPAT
+327 T
-334 VEAIGSYAFASNNI
+334 IGRQAFHSNNI
-348 EQIVVERESGF
+348 KQIVVERTSDF
-359 SNYSGR
+359 SRYSARPFYG
-365 SFINC
+365 C
-370 PVVIMHNQSSY
+370 PVVVMPDQSSY
-381 NELMNIPDSDL
+381 NELKDCLDSDQNA
-392 SKLCYPIELTF
+392 LCYPITLTF
-403 DGTGVTQRKLNSQS
+403 DGTDVTQRKLNSQS
-417 IQYELNSATGFW
+417 IQYELNPTTGFW
-429 ELDTN
+429 EQNTD

-454 QLNGKKLTNDSKLNV
+454 QLNGKKLTNTSELDV

-497 SNTINVKLKTSG
+497 SNTINVKLKMSG

-517 SHPLLDTEFAE
+517 SHPLLDKELAE
-528 DEDVAVFYYW
+528 DEEVAVFYLW
-538 QDVTGTIPG
+538 QDVKNRTYG
-547 PRNTAE
+547 PRNTE
-553 PDIFDK
+553 ESDIFNTT
-559 WVDGLS
+559 VEGLS
-565 EIPINKLDDARLG
+565 AIPINKLEDARPG

-583 RVYLQFGYAKDGKE
+583 RVCFAFGYAKGE
-597 YWYTRISNPIILNVT
+597 NTYWYKSDLITLNVT
-612 TEQAPVYTVSYD
+612 TAPAPVYTVSYD

-629 TSDDSLYANVPV
+629 TSDDSLYANASV

-651 APTKD
+651 APAKD
-656 GMVFTGWSDGTN
+656 GMVFTGWSDGAN
-668 TYPAGQ
+668 NYPAGQ

-697 PDDNSG
+697 PGDNSG

-738 RATLADIASGKTP
+738 RTTLADIASGKTP

-765 LTLGASHIDTDVT
+765 LTLGASHIDTDIT
-778 VEAALEPTPTEAE
+778 VEAKLEPTPTEAE

-803 ETAQLWMLRVRL
+803 ETAQLWTLRVRL
-815 TTVAKDG
+815 TTAAKDG
-822 QNELSRVENVK
+822 QNELSRVENVA

-878 TVTVTASKF
+878 TVTVTASRF

-898 APTPDDK
+898 APSAEPK
-905 GNTATP
+905 P
-911 TPAPAVQTAQAT
+911 TT
-923 AAPTATPAPTAQ
+923 APTAKPSAGNTPPRL
-935 AAAPTPTVQPTS
+935 PQPR
-947 AIPSTGDGSSP
+947 PP
-958 LALAAVA
+958 CRPRRQPPHL
-965 LAALTGLGVTAR
+965 R
-977 KKKSK
+977 

>member
-1 MTRCKLTYPGVY
+1 M
-13 CIKYVF
+13 
-19 TLTERRPTAGHP
+19 
-31 RFAAPKK
+31 
-38 GEQMKRHS
+38 
-46 IPKRFSALM
+46 
-55 LAAAMTVSLSTAALA
+55 
-70 AQPDEASAVSSAEAQ
+70 
-85 SLGSMEETSTPPQE
+85 
-99 LSVNEQTLTPPEP
+99 NEPTLTPPEPAP
-112 DADDGAADEAVTYAL
+112 DADDGAADEASTYEL
-127 STDGIATYSAG
+127 STDSITTYSAG

-143 TVAAQSEN
+143 AVAAQSEN
-151 YIDVPA
+151 YIDVPT

-172 TWRSSHPLQSGQ
+172 DWRNSHQLQSGQ
-184 YYKLTIPDTVTTIA
+184 YYKLTIPDTVTKIEE
-198 AGVFNSGYYQ
+198 VFNSGYYQ
-208 FGEVIGAIDFSK
+208 FGDVIGAIDFSK

-227 EDHAFSRQSNLTGVL
+227 GDLAFSQQPNLTGVL
-242 DFSHTKVSVIDSS
+242 DLSNTKVSVIGKS
-255 AFIGSAI
+255 AFNGSAI
-262 TGVILPDTLTR
+262 TGVILPDTLTQ
-273 LGAIDTNV
+273 LGTSDTD
-281 GYSFSDCKNLQY
+281 GGATFASCKQLRY
-293 VRTAGGSEDAV
+293 IRTASSDGTAV

-334 VEAIGSYAFASNNI
+334 VEAIGRQAFDSANI
-348 EQIVVERESGF
+348 KQIVVERTSGF
-359 SNYSGR
+359 NHYSTR
-365 SFINC
+365 PFYNC
-370 PVVIMHNQSSY
+370 PVVVMPDQSSY
-381 NELMNIPDSDL
+381 NELKGYLDSDK
-392 SKLCYPIELTF
+392 SALCYPIDLTF
-403 DGTGVTQRKLNSQS
+403 DGTGVTQQKLNSQS
-417 IQYELNSATGFW
+417 IQYELNSTTGFW
-429 ELDTN
+429 EQNTN

-440 SASNGVPDGFTATW
+440 PAGVDVPEGFTATW
-454 QLNGKKLTNDSKLNV
+454 QLNDEKLTNTSELDV
-469 TGESATAVYDLA
+469 TDESATAVYDLT

-517 SHPLLDTEFAE
+517 SHPLLDKELAE
-528 DEDVAVFYYW
+528 DEEVEVFYLW
-538 QDVTGTIPG
+538 QDVKNRTYG
-547 PRNTAE
+547 PRNTE
-553 PDIFDK
+553 ESDIFNTP
-559 WVDGLS
+559 VEGLS
-565 EIPINKLDDARLG
+565 EIPINKLEDARPG

-583 RVYLQFGYAKDGKE
+583 RVYFELDYKKGENTYLYESDLI
-597 YWYTRISNPIILNVT
+597 TLNVT

-629 TSDDSLYANVPV
+629 TSDDSLYANASV

-651 APTKD
+651 APAKD
-656 GMVFTGWSDGTN
+656 GMVFTGWSDGAN
-668 TYPAGQ
+668 TYLAGQ

-738 RATLADIASGKTP
+738 RATLADIASGQTP

-765 LTLGASHIDTDVT
+765 LTLGASHIDTDIT
-778 VEAALEPTPTEAE
+778 VEAKLEPTPTEAE

-803 ETAQLWMLRVRL
+803 ETAQLWTLRVRL
-815 TTVAKDG
+815 TTAAKDG
-822 QNELSRVENVK
+822 QNELSHVENVE

-898 APTPDDK
+898 APSAEPKPTTAPTAKPSAGSTPAPAA
-905 GNTATP
+905 TA
-911 TPAPAVQTAQAT
+911 APAVQTAQAT

>member
-1 MTRCKLTYPGVY
+1 M
-13 CIKYVF
+13 
-19 TLTERRPTAGHP
+19 
-31 RFAAPKK
+31 
-38 GEQMKRHS
+38 
-46 IPKRFSALM
+46 
-55 LAAAMTVSLSTAALA
+55 
-70 AQPDEASAVSSAEAQ
+70 
-85 SLGSMEETSTPPQE
+85 
-99 LSVNEQTLTPPEP
+99 NEPTLTPPEP
-112 DADDGAADEAVTYAL
+112 DADDGAADEAVTYEL
-127 STDGIATYSAG
+127 STDSIATYSAG
-138 VDTSL
+138 VDPSL
-143 TVAAQSEN
+143 TVAAQSET
-151 YIDVPA
+151 YIDVPT
-157 EGLVIK
+157 EGFVIDS

-172 TWRSSHPLQSGQ
+172 TWRSNHKLQDGQ
-184 YYKLTIPDTVTTIA
+184 YYRLIIPDTVTKIEE
-198 AGVFNSGYYQ
+198 VFNSCYYR
-208 FGEVIGAIDFSK
+208 FGDVIGAIDFSN
-220 ATNLVTI
+220 ATKLEIIGDN
-227 EDHAFSRQSNLTGVL
+227 AFSQQTHLTGVL
-242 DFSHTKVSVIDSS
+242 DLSKTKVSVIGKL
-255 AFIGSAI
+255 AFNGSAI

-273 LGAIDTNV
+273 LGAS
-281 GYSFSDCKNLQY
+281 GASSGSSFADCKNLQY
-293 VRTAGGSEDAV
+293 VRTANSSEDAV
-304 FELPASLTSIGRDS
+304 FELPDSLTSIGAYTFDS
-318 FRDSFANPI
+318 SFSVPVQVKLSA
-327 QIKIPAT
+327 KVDT
-334 VEAIGSYAFASNNI
+334 IGRQAFHSNNI
-348 EQIVVERESGF
+348 KQIVVERNSDF
-359 SNYSGR
+359 SRYSARPFYG
-365 SFINC
+365 C
-370 PVVIMHNQSSY
+370 PVVVMPGQSSY
-381 NELMNIPDSDL
+381 NELKGYLDSDQ
-392 SKLCYPIELTF
+392 SALCYPIDLTF
-403 DGTGVTQRKLNSQS
+403 DRTDVTQRKLNNKS
-417 IQYELNSATGFW
+417 IQYKFNSETGFW

-440 SASNGVPDGFTATW
+440 PAGVDVPEGFTATW
-454 QLNGKKLTNDSKLNV
+454 QLNDEKLTNTSELDV
-469 TGESATAVYDLA
+469 TDESATAVYDLT

-488 YVKNGEVQD
+488 YVKNGEVQG
-497 SNTINVKLKTSG
+497 SNTINVKLRTSG

-517 SHPLLDTEFAE
+517 SHPLLDKELAE
-528 DEDVAVFYYW
+528 DEKVTVFYLWVDFKGYNY
-538 QDVTGTIPG
+538 G
-547 PRNTAE
+547 PRNTE
-553 PDIFDK
+553 ESDIFCRP
-559 WVDGLS
+559 VEGLS
-565 EIPINKLDDARLG
+565 EIPINKLEDARPG

-583 RVYLQFGYAKDGKE
+583 WVRFELDYKKGENTYSYVSDSI
-597 YWYTRISNPIILNVT
+597 TLNVT
-612 TEQAPVYTVSYD
+612 TAQAPVYTVSYG

-629 TSDDSLYANVPV
+629 TSDDSLYADAPV

-751 AGMQAADVQ
+751 AGMQADDVQ
-760 NLHDL
+760 KLHDL

-778 VEAALEPTPTEAE
+778 VEAALEPTPTEAD

-822 QNELSRVENVK
+822 QNELSRVENVA

-878 TVTVTASKF
+878 TVIVTASKF

-905 GNTATP
+905 GNTAPAATA
-911 TPAPAVQTAQAT
+911 APAVQTAQAT

-935 AAAPTPTVQPTS
+935 AAAPTPTVQPAS

>member
-1 MTRCKLTYPGVY
+1 
-13 CIKYVF
+13 
-19 TLTERRPTAGHP
+19 
-31 RFAAPKK
+31 
-38 GEQMKRHS
+38 MKRQL

-55 LAAAMTVSLSTAALA
+55 LAAVMTVSLSTAALA
-70 AQPDEASAVSSAEAQ
+70 AQPDEASTVSSTEGQ
-85 SLGSMEETSTPPQE
+85 FLGSTEESSTPPQE
-99 LSVNEQTLTPPEP
+99 LSVNEPTLTPPEPAP
-112 DADDGAADEAVTYAL
+112 DADDGAADEAATYEL
-127 STDGIATYSAG
+127 STDNITTYSAG
-138 VDTSL
+138 GDTSL

-151 YIDVPA
+151 YIDVPT
-157 EGLVIK
+157 EGLDIDS

-172 TWRSSHPLQSGQ
+172 DWRSSHSLQSGQ
-184 YYKLTIPDTVTTIA
+184 YYKIIIPDTVTSIKA
-198 AGVFNSGYYQ
+198 YAFNSGNYG
-208 FGEVIGAIDFSK
+208 FGEVIGAIDFSN
-220 ATNLVTI
+220 ATKLEII

-262 TGVILPDTLTR
+262 TGVILPNTLTR
-273 LGAIDTNV
+273 LGASDANS
-281 GYSFSDCKNLQY
+281 GSSFSDCKNLQY
-293 VRTAGGSEDAV
+293 VRTVDSSEDAV
-304 FELPASLTSIGRDS
+304 FELPDSLISIGAYTFDS
-318 FRDSFANPI
+318 SFAVPVQVKLSANVD
-327 QIKIPAT
+327 T
-334 VEAIGSYAFASNNI
+334 IGRQAFHSNNI
-348 EQIVVERESGF
+348 KQIVVERTSDF
-359 SNYSGR
+359 SRYSARPFYG
-365 SFINC
+365 C
-370 PVVIMHNQSSY
+370 PVVVMPDQSSY
-381 NELMNIPDSDL
+381 NELKGYLDSDQ
-392 SKLCYPIELTF
+392 SALCYPITLTF
-403 DGTGVTQRKLNSQS
+403 DSVGVTQQKLNSQS

-429 ELDTN
+429 EQNTN

-440 SASNGVPDGFTATW
+440 PAGVDVPEGFTATW
-454 QLNGKKLTNDSKLNV
+454 QLNDEKLTNTSELDV
-469 TGESATAVYDLA
+469 TDESATAVYDLT

-517 SHPLLDTEFAE
+517 SHPLLDKELAE
-528 DEDVAVFYYW
+528 DEEVEVFYLW
-538 QDVTGTIPG
+538 QDVKNRTYG
-547 PRNTAE
+547 PRNTE
-553 PDIFDK
+553 ESDIFNTP
-559 WVDGLS
+559 VEGLS
-565 EIPINKLDDARLG
+565 EIPINKLEDARPG

-583 RVYLQFGYAKDGKE
+583 RVYFELDYKKGENTYLYESDLI
-597 YWYTRISNPIILNVT
+597 TLNVT
-612 TEQAPVYTVSYD
+612 TAPAPVYTVSYD

-629 TSDDSLYANVPV
+629 TSDDSLYANASV

-651 APTKD
+651 APAKD
-656 GMVFTGWSDGTN
+656 GMVFTGWSDDAN

-760 NLHDL
+760 KLHDL
-765 LTLGASHIDTDVT
+765 LTLGASRIDTDIT
-778 VEAALEPTPTEAE
+778 VEAKLEPTPTEAE

-815 TTVAKDG
+815 TTAAKDG
-822 QNELSRVENVK
+822 QNELSRMENVA

-898 APTPDDK
+898 APSAEPKPTTAPTAKPSAGSTPAPAA
-905 GNTATP
+905 TA
-911 TPAPAVQTAQAT
+911 APAVQTAQAT
-923 AAPTATPAPTAQ
+923 AAPTATPA
-935 AAAPTPTVQPTS
+935 PTVQPTS

>member
-1 MTRCKLTYPGVY
+1 MGV
-13 CIKYVF
+13 
-19 TLTERRPTAGHP
+19 P
-31 RFAAPKK
+31 
-38 GEQMKRHS
+38 S
-46 IPKRFSALM
+46 
-55 LAAAMTVSLSTAALA
+55 
-70 AQPDEASAVSSAEAQ
+70 
-85 SLGSMEETSTPPQE
+85 
-99 LSVNEQTLTPPEP
+99 LTPPGP
-112 DADDGAADEAVTYAL
+112 APAAAAGGAGEAATYEL
-127 STDGIATYSAG
+127 STDSITTYSAG

-143 TVAAQSEN
+143 TVAAQSET
-151 YIDVPA
+151 YIDVPT

-172 TWRSSHPLQSGQ
+172 DWRNSHTLQSGQ
-184 YYKLTIPDTVTTIA
+184 YYRLIIPDTVTKIEEE
-198 AGVFNSGYYQ
+198 VFNSCYYR

-227 EDHAFSRQSNLTGVL
+227 GDLAFSQQPNLTGVL
-242 DFSHTKVSVIDSS
+242 DLSNTQVSVIGKS
-255 AFIGSAI
+255 AFNGSAI
-262 TGVILPDTLTR
+262 TGVILPDTLTQ
-273 LGAIDTNV
+273 LGTSDTD
-281 GYSFSDCKNLQY
+281 GGATFASCKQLRY
-293 VRTAGGSEDAV
+293 IRTASSDGTAV

-334 VEAIGSYAFASNNI
+334 VEAIGRQAFDSANI
-348 EQIVVERESGF
+348 KQIVVERTSGF
-359 SNYSGR
+359 SHYSAR
-365 SFINC
+365 PFYNC
-370 PVVIMHNQSSY
+370 PVVVMPDQSSY
-381 NELMNIPDSDL
+381 NELKDCLDSDQ
-392 SKLCYPIELTF
+392 SALCYPIALTF
-403 DGTGVTQRKLNSQS
+403 DGTGVTQQKLNNQS

-429 ELDTN
+429 EQNTN

-440 SASNGVPDGFTATW
+440 PAGVDVPEGFTATW
-454 QLNGKKLTNDSKLNV
+454 QLNDEKLTNTSELDV
-469 TGESATAVYDLA
+469 TDESATAVYDLT

-517 SHPLLDTEFAE
+517 SHPLLDKELAE
-528 DEDVAVFYYW
+528 DEEVEVFYLW
-538 QDVTGTIPG
+538 QDVKNRTYG
-547 PRNTAE
+547 PRNTE
-553 PDIFDK
+553 ESDIFNTP
-559 WVDGLS
+559 VEGLS
-565 EIPINKLDDARLG
+565 EIPINKLEDARPG

-583 RVYLQFGYAKDGKE
+583 RVYFELDYKKGENTYLYESDLI
-597 YWYTRISNPIILNVT
+597 TLNVT
-612 TEQAPVYTVSYD
+612 TAPAPVYTVSYD

-629 TSDDSLYANVPV
+629 TSDDSLYANASF

-651 APTKD
+651 APAKD
-656 GMVFTGWSDGTN
+656 GMVFTGWSDGAN

-760 NLHDL
+760 KLHDL
-765 LTLGASHIDTDVT
+765 LTLGASRIDTDIT
-778 VEAALEPTPTEAE
+778 VEAKLEPTPTEAE

-815 TTVAKDG
+815 TTAAKDG
-822 QNELSRVENVK
+822 QNELSRMENVE

-898 APTPDDK
+898 APTAKPSA
-905 GNTATP
+905 GSTPAPAATA
-911 TPAPAVQTAQAT
+911 APAVQTAQAT

>member
-1 MTRCKLTYPGVY
+1 
-13 CIKYVF
+13 
-19 TLTERRPTAGHP
+19 
-31 RFAAPKK
+31 
-38 GEQMKRHS
+38 MKRHS

-70 AQPDEASAVSSAEAQ
+70 AQPDEASAVSSAEGQ

-112 DADDGAADEAVTYAL
+112 DADDGAAGEAVTYAL
-127 STDGIATYSAG
+127 STDSITTYSAG

-143 TVAAQSEN
+143 TVAAQSET
-151 YIDVPA
+151 YIDVPTDK
-157 EGLVIK
+157 LVIDS

-172 TWRSSHPLQSGQ
+172 DWRSNHTLQDGQ
-184 YYKLTIPDTVTTIA
+184 YYRLTIPDTVTKIEE
-198 AGVFNSGYYQ
+198 VFNSGYHQ
-208 FGEVIGAIDFSK
+208 FGDVIGAIDFSN
-220 ATNLVTI
+220 ATKLETI
-227 EDHAFSRQSNLTGVL
+227 GDYAFSQQTHLTGVL
-242 DFSHTKVSVIDSS
+242 DLSNTQVSVIGKS
-255 AFIGSAI
+255 AFNGSAI
-262 TGVILPDTLTR
+262 TGVILPDTLTQ
-273 LGAIDTNV
+273 LGTSDTD
-281 GYSFSDCKNLQY
+281 GGATFASCKQLQY
-293 VRTAGGSEDAV
+293 IRTASSDGNAV
-304 FELPASLTSIGRDS
+304 FELPANLTSIGKDS

-334 VEAIGSYAFASNNI
+334 VDAIGSYAFASNNI

-359 SNYSGR
+359 SNYSGK

-381 NELMNIPDSDL
+381 NELMDIPGSDL
-392 SKLCYPIELTF
+392 SELCYPIELTF
-403 DGTGVTQRKLNSQS
+403 DGADDTQWKLNNQS

-429 ELDTN
+429 EQNTD

-454 QLNGKKLTNDSKLNV
+454 QLNGKKLTSTSKLNV
-469 TGESATAVYDLA
+469 TGESAIAVYDLA

-497 SNTINVKLKTSG
+497 TNTINVKLRTSG

-517 SHPLLDTEFAE
+517 SHPLLDKELAE
-528 DEDVAVFYYW
+528 DEKVTVFYLW
-538 QDVTGTIPG
+538 LDVKNRTYG
-547 PRNTAE
+547 PRNTE
-553 PDIFDK
+553 ESDIFCTP
-559 WVDGLS
+559 VEGLS
-565 EIPINKLDDARLG
+565 EIPINTLEDARRG

-583 RVYLQFGYAKDGKE
+583 RVYFELDYKKGENTYSYESDFI
-597 YWYTRISNPIILNVT
+597 TLNVT

-624 LNGGT
+624 PNGGT
-629 TSDDSLYANVPV
+629 TSDNSLYADVPV

-668 TYPAGQ
+668 IYPAGQ

-751 AGMQAADVQ
+751 AGMQADDVQ
-760 NLHDL
+760 KLHDL

-778 VEAALEPTPTEAE
+778 VEAALEPAPTEAE

-803 ETAQLWMLRVRL
+803 ETAQLWMLHVRL

-822 QNELSRVENVK
+822 QNELSRVENVE

-911 TPAPAVQTAQAT
+911 TPAPTAEPKPTTAPAPAATAAPAVQTAQAT

>member
-1 MTRCKLTYPGVY
+1 M
-13 CIKYVF
+13 
-19 TLTERRPTAGHP
+19 
-31 RFAAPKK
+31 
-38 GEQMKRHS
+38 
-46 IPKRFSALM
+46 
-55 LAAAMTVSLSTAALA
+55 
-70 AQPDEASAVSSAEAQ
+70 
-85 SLGSMEETSTPPQE
+85 
-99 LSVNEQTLTPPEP
+99 NEPTLTPPEP
-112 DADDGAADEAVTYAL
+112 APDADNGAVDEASTYEL
-127 STDGIATYSAG
+127 STDSITTYSAG

-151 YIDVPA
+151 YIDVPTDK
-157 EGLVIK
+157 LVIDS

-172 TWRSSHPLQSGQ
+172 DWRNSHQLQSGQ
-184 YYKLTIPDTVTTIA
+184 YYKLTIPDTVTKIEE
-198 AGVFNSGYYQ
+198 VFNSGYYQ
-208 FGEVIGAIDFSK
+208 FGDVIGAIDFSN
-220 ATNLVTI
+220 ATRLETI
-227 EDHAFSRQSNLTGVL
+227 GDYAFAQQTHLTGVL
-242 DFSHTKVSVIDSS
+242 DLSNTKVSVIGKS
-255 AFIGSAI
+255 AFNGSAI
-262 TGVILPDTLTR
+262 TGVILPNTLTR
-273 LGAIDTNV
+273 LGASDAKT
-281 GYSFSDCKNLQY
+281 GSSFADCEKLQY
-293 VRTAGGSEDAV
+293 VRTSNSSEGVA
-304 FELPASLTSIGRDS
+304 FELPDSLTSIGAYTFDS
-318 FRDSFANPI
+318 SFAVPVQVKLSANVD
-327 QIKIPAT
+327 T
-334 VEAIGSYAFASNNI
+334 IGRQAFHSNNI
-348 EQIVVERESGF
+348 KQIVVKRTSGF
-359 SNYSGR
+359 SNYITRPFYG
-365 SFINC
+365 C
-370 PVVIMHNQSSY
+370 PVVVMPDQSSCD
-381 NELMNIPDSDL
+381 ELKGSLDPDQWSY
-392 SKLCYPIELTF
+392 LCYPITLTF
-403 DGTGVTQRKLNSQS
+403 NGTDAPQRKLNNKS
-417 IQYELNSATGFW
+417 IQYEFNSETGFW

-440 SASNGVPDGFTATW
+440 PAGVDVPEGFTATW
-454 QLNGKKLTNDSKLNV
+454 QLNGKELTNTSELDV
-469 TGESATAVYDLA
+469 TDESATAVYDLT

-497 SNTINVKLKTSG
+497 SNTINVKLRTSG

-517 SHPLLDTEFAE
+517 SHPLLDKELAE
-528 DEDVAVFYYW
+528 DEKVTVFYLW
-538 QDVTGTIPG
+538 VDFKNGTYG
-547 PRNTAE
+547 PRNTE
-553 PDIFDK
+553 ESDIF
-559 WVDGLS
+559 WTPVEGLS
-565 EIPINKLDDARLG
+565 EIPINKLEDARPG

-583 RVYLQFGYAKDGKE
+583 CVRFELDYKKGENTYSYVSDSI
-597 YWYTRISNPIILNVT
+597 TLNVT
-612 TEQAPVYTVSYD
+612 TEQAPVYTVSYG

-629 TSDDSLYANVPV
+629 TSDDSLYADASV

-656 GMVFTGWSDGTN
+656 GMVFTGWSDGAN

-674 KATITAATAF
+674 KATITATTVF

-690 VEDWSKD
+690 VEDWSKA

-703 GKLDIDVDVQ
+703 GKLDIDADVQ

-760 NLHDL
+760 KLHGL
-765 LTLGASHIDTDVT
+765 LTLGASHIDTDIT
-778 VEAALEPTPTEAE
+778 VEAKLEPTPTEAE

-803 ETAQLWMLRVRL
+803 ETAQLWTLCVRL

-822 QNELSRVENVK
+822 QNELSRMENVE

-898 APTPDDK
+898 APSAEPKPTTAPTAKPSAGSTPAPAA
-905 GNTATP
+905 TA
-911 TPAPAVQTAQAT
+911 APAVQTTQAT

>member
-1 MTRCKLTYPGVY
+1 M
-13 CIKYVF
+13 
-19 TLTERRPTAGHP
+19 
-31 RFAAPKK
+31 
-38 GEQMKRHS
+38 
-46 IPKRFSALM
+46 
-55 LAAAMTVSLSTAALA
+55 
-70 AQPDEASAVSSAEAQ
+70 
-85 SLGSMEETSTPPQE
+85 
-99 LSVNEQTLTPPEP
+99 NEPTLTPPEP
-112 DADDGAADEAVTYAL
+112 APDADNGAADEAATYEL
-127 STDGIATYSAG
+127 STDSITTYSAG

-151 YIDVPA
+151 YIDVPTDK
-157 EGLVIK
+157 LVIDS
-163 NGVCKGLDS
+163 NGVFSGIKSDWCNNN
-172 TWRSSHPLQSGQ
+172 PLQNGQ
-184 YYKLTIPDTVTTIA
+184 YYKIIIPDTVTSIKA
-198 AGVFNSGYYQ
+198 YAFNSTAC
-208 FGEVIGAIDFSK
+208 GEIIGSIDFSN
-220 ATNLVTI
+220 AIRLETI
-227 EDHAFSRQSNLTGVL
+227 ENHAFAQQSNLTGVL

-262 TGVILPDTLTR
+262 TGVILPNTLTR
-273 LGAIDTNV
+273 LGASDANS
-281 GYSFSDCKNLQY
+281 GSSFSDCKNLQY
-293 VRTAGGSEDAV
+293 VRTVDSSEDAV

-334 VEAIGSYAFASNNI
+334 VEAIGRQAFDSANI
-348 EQIVVERESGF
+348 KQIVVERTSGF
-359 SNYSGR
+359 NHYSTR
-365 SFINC
+365 PFYNC
-370 PVVIMHNQSSY
+370 PVVVMPDQSSY
-381 NELMNIPDSDL
+381 NELKGYLDSDQNA
-392 SKLCYPIELTF
+392 LCYPITLTF

-417 IQYELNSATGFW
+417 IQYELNPTTGFW
-429 ELDTN
+429 EQNTD

-454 QLNGKKLTNDSKLNV
+454 QLNGKKLTNTSELDV

-497 SNTINVKLKTSG
+497 TNTINVKLKTSG

-517 SHPLLDTEFAE
+517 SHPLLDKELAE
-528 DEDVAVFYYW
+528 DEEVAVFYLW
-538 QDVTGTIPG
+538 QDVTGGTLG

-559 WVDGLS
+559 WVNGLS
-565 EIPINKLDDARLG
+565 EIPINKLEDARPG
-578 WPDEY
+578 YPNEY

-597 YWYTRISNPIILNVT
+597 YWYRRTSNPIILNVT
-612 TEQAPVYTVSYD
+612 TAPAPVYTVSYD

-629 TSDDSLYANVPV
+629 TSDDSLYTNASV

-651 APTKD
+651 APAKD
-656 GMVFTGWSDGTN
+656 GMVFTGWSDGAN
-668 TYPAGQ
+668 IYPAGQ

-697 PDDNSG
+697 PANNSG

-765 LTLGASHIDTDVT
+765 LTLGASHIDTDIT
-778 VEAALEPTPTEAE
+778 VEAKLEPTPTEAE

-803 ETAQLWMLRVRL
+803 ETAQLWTLCVRL
-815 TTVAKDG
+815 TTAAKDG
-822 QNELSRVENVK
+822 QNELSRVENVE

-898 APTPDDK
+898 APSAEPKPTTAPTAK
-905 GNTATP
+905 PSAGNTPAPAATA
-911 TPAPAVQTAQAT
+911 APAVQTAQAT
-923 AAPTATPAPTAQ
+923 AAPTVTPAPTAQ

>member
-1 MTRCKLTYPGVY
+1 M
-13 CIKYVF
+13 
-19 TLTERRPTAGHP
+19 
-31 RFAAPKK
+31 
-38 GEQMKRHS
+38 
-46 IPKRFSALM
+46 
-55 LAAAMTVSLSTAALA
+55 
-70 AQPDEASAVSSAEAQ
+70 
-85 SLGSMEETSTPPQE
+85 
-99 LSVNEQTLTPPEP
+99 NEPTLTPPEPAP
-112 DADDGAADEAVTYAL
+112 DADDGAAGEAATYEL
-127 STDGIATYSAG
+127 STDSITTYSAG

-143 TVAAQSEN
+143 TAAAQSEN
-151 YIDVPA
+151 YIDVPT
-157 EGLVIK
+157 EGLDIDS

-172 TWRSSHPLQSGQ
+172 TWRSNNRLQSGQ
-184 YYKLTIPDTVTTIA
+184 YYRLTIPDTVTSIKA
-198 AGVFNSGYYQ
+198 YAFNSGNYG
-208 FGEVIGAIDFSK
+208 FGEVIGAIDFSN
-220 ATNLVTI
+220 ATKLEII

-255 AFIGSAI
+255 AFIGSSI
-262 TGVILPDTLTR
+262 TGVILPNTLTR
-273 LGAIDTNV
+273 LGASDTNS
-281 GYSFSDCKNLQY
+281 GSSFSDCKNLQY

-327 QIKIPAT
+327 QIKIPDT
-334 VEAIGSYAFASNNI
+334 VEAIGSYAFASDNI

-359 SNYSGR
+359 SQYSGR

-381 NELMNIPDSDL
+381 NELMDIPDSDL
-392 SKLCYPIELTF
+392 SELCYPIDLTF
-403 DGTGVTQRKLNSQS
+403 DGTDVTQRKLNSQS
-417 IQYELNSATGFW
+417 IQYELNPTTGFW
-429 ELDTN
+429 EQNTN

-454 QLNGKKLTNDSKLNV
+454 QLNGKKLTNTSKLNV

-488 YVKNGEVQD
+488 FVKNGEVQD
-497 SNTINVKLKTSG
+497 SNTIHVKLKTSG

-517 SHPLLDTEFAE
+517 SHPLLDKELAE
-528 DEDVAVFYYW
+528 DEEVAVFYLW
-538 QDVTGTIPG
+538 QDVKNRTYG
-547 PRNTAE
+547 PRNTE
-553 PDIFDK
+553 ESDIFNTT
-559 WVDGLS
+559 VEGLS
-565 EIPINKLDDARLG
+565 EIPINKLEDARPG

-583 RVYLQFGYAKDGKE
+583 RVCFAFGYAKGE
-597 YWYTRISNPIILNVT
+597 NTYWYKSDLITLNVT

-629 TSDDSLYANVPV
+629 TSDDSLYADASV

-656 GMVFTGWSDGTN
+656 GMVFTGWSDGAN

-697 PDDNSG
+697 PGDNSG

-723 ASVTETDKTALCDSI
+723 ASVTETDKAALCDSI

-760 NLHDL
+760 KLHNL
-765 LTLGASHIDTDVT
+765 LTLGASHIDTDIT
-778 VEAALEPTPTEAE
+778 VEAELEPTPTEAE

-898 APTPDDK
+898 APTAKPSA
-905 GNTATP
+905 GSTPAPAATV
-911 TPAPAVQTAQAT
+911 APAVQTAQAT

>member
-1 MTRCKLTYPGVY
+1 M
-13 CIKYVF
+13 
-19 TLTERRPTAGHP
+19 
-31 RFAAPKK
+31 
-38 GEQMKRHS
+38 
-46 IPKRFSALM
+46 
-55 LAAAMTVSLSTAALA
+55 
-70 AQPDEASAVSSAEAQ
+70 
-85 SLGSMEETSTPPQE
+85 
-99 LSVNEQTLTPPEP
+99 
-112 DADDGAADEAVTYAL
+112 
-127 STDGIATYSAG
+127 
-138 VDTSL
+138 
-143 TVAAQSEN
+143 
-151 YIDVPA
+151 
-157 EGLVIK
+157 
-163 NGVCKGLDS
+163 
-172 TWRSSHPLQSGQ
+172 
-184 YYKLTIPDTVTTIA
+184 
-198 AGVFNSGYYQ
+198 
-208 FGEVIGAIDFSK
+208 
-220 ATNLVTI
+220 
-227 EDHAFSRQSNLTGVL
+227 
-242 DFSHTKVSVIDSS
+242 
-255 AFIGSAI
+255 
-262 TGVILPDTLTR
+262 
-273 LGAIDTNV
+273 
-281 GYSFSDCKNLQY
+281 
-293 VRTAGGSEDAV
+293 
-304 FELPASLTSIGRDS
+304 
-318 FRDSFANPI
+318 
-327 QIKIPAT
+327 
-334 VEAIGSYAFASNNI
+334 
-348 EQIVVERESGF
+348 
-359 SNYSGR
+359 
-365 SFINC
+365 
-370 PVVIMHNQSSY
+370 
-381 NELMNIPDSDL
+381 
-392 SKLCYPIELTF
+392 
-403 DGTGVTQRKLNSQS
+403 
-417 IQYELNSATGFW
+417 
-429 ELDTN
+429 
-434 YTLPEP
+434 
-440 SASNGVPDGFTATW
+440 
-454 QLNGKKLTNDSKLNV
+454 
-469 TGESATAVYDLA
+469 
-481 LAAPTIE
+481 
-488 YVKNGEVQD
+488 
-497 SNTINVKLKTSG
+497 
-509 TQTVGIKL
+509 
-517 SHPLLDTEFAE
+517 
-528 DEDVAVFYYW
+528 
-538 QDVTGTIPG
+538 
-547 PRNTAE
+547 
-553 PDIFDK
+553 
-559 WVDGLS
+559 
-565 EIPINKLDDARLG
+565 
-578 WPDEY
+578 
-583 RVYLQFGYAKDGKE
+583 
-597 YWYTRISNPIILNVT
+597 NVT

-629 TSDDSLYANVPV
+629 TSDDSLYADAPV

-723 ASVTETDKTALCDSI
+723 ASVTDTDKTALCDSI

-751 AGMQAADVQ
+751 AGMQADDVQ
-760 NLHDL
+760 KLHDL

-778 VEAALEPTPTEAE
+778 VEAELGSTPTEAE

-850 DGKNVR
+850 DGKIVR

-911 TPAPAVQTAQAT
+911 TPAPTAEPKPTAAPTAKPSAGSTPAPAVQTAQAT

-935 AAAPTPTVQPTS
+935 AAAPTPTVQPVS

>member
-1 MTRCKLTYPGVY
+1 MNDP
-13 CIKYVF
+13 
-19 TLTERRPTAGHP
+19 
-31 RFAAPKK
+31 
-38 GEQMKRHS
+38 
-46 IPKRFSALM
+46 
-55 LAAAMTVSLSTAALA
+55 
-70 AQPDEASAVSSAEAQ
+70 
-85 SLGSMEETSTPPQE
+85 
-99 LSVNEQTLTPPEP
+99 TLTPPEP
-112 DADDGAADEAVTYAL
+112 DADADDGAADEAVTYEL
-127 STDGIATYSAG
+127 STDSIATYSAG
-138 VDTSL
+138 LDTSL

-151 YIDVPA
+151 YIDVPT

-163 NGVCKGLDS
+163 NGVCTGLDS
-172 TWRSSHPLQSGQ
+172 TWRNDNPLQSGQ
-184 YYKLTIPDTVTTIA
+184 YYKIIIPDTVTSIKEYA
-198 AGVFNSGYYQ
+198 FNSTEC
-208 FGEVIGAIDFSK
+208 GEIIGSIDFSN
-220 ATNLVTI
+220 ATNLEKI
-227 EDHAFSRQSNLTGVL
+227 EDYAFSRQSNLTGVL
-242 DFSHTKVSVIDSS
+242 DFSHTKVSVIGKL
-255 AFIGSAI
+255 AFNGSAI

-273 LGAIDTNV
+273 LGASDASS
-281 GYSFSDCKNLQY
+281 GSSFADCKNLQY
-293 VRTAGGSEDAV
+293 VRTANSSEDAV
-304 FELPASLTSIGRDS
+304 FELPDSLTSIGAYTFDS
-318 FRDSFANPI
+318 SFSVPV
-327 QIKIPAT
+327 QVKLSDKVDT
-334 VEAIGSYAFASNNI
+334 IGRQAFHSNNI
-348 EQIVVERESGF
+348 KQIVVERNSDF
-359 SNYSGR
+359 SRYSARPFYG
-365 SFINC
+365 C
-370 PVVIMHNQSSY
+370 PVVVMPDQSSY
-381 NELMNIPDSDL
+381 NELKGYLDSDQ
-392 SKLCYPIELTF
+392 SALCYPIDLTF
-403 DGTGVTQRKLNSQS
+403 DRTDVTQRKLNNKS
-417 IQYELNSATGFW
+417 IQYKFNSETGFW

-440 SASNGVPDGFTATW
+440 PAGVDVPEGFTATW
-454 QLNGKKLTNDSKLNV
+454 QLNDEKLTNTSELDV
-469 TGESATAVYDLA
+469 TDESATAVYNLT
-481 LAAPTIE
+481 LAAPTIA

-497 SNTINVKLKTSG
+497 SNTINVKLRTSG

-517 SHPLLDTEFAE
+517 SHPLLDKELAE
-528 DEDVAVFYYW
+528 DEKVTVFYLWVDFKGYNY
-538 QDVTGTIPG
+538 G
-547 PRNTAE
+547 PRNTE
-553 PDIFDK
+553 ESDIFCRP
-559 WVDGLS
+559 VEGLS
-565 EIPINKLDDARLG
+565 EIPINKLEDARPG

-583 RVYLQFGYAKDGKE
+583 WVRFELDYKKGENTYSYVSD
-597 YWYTRISNPIILNVT
+597 PITLNVT

-629 TSDDSLYANVPV
+629 TSDDSLYADAPV

-703 GKLDIDVDVQ
+703 GRLDIDVDVQ

-760 NLHDL
+760 KLHDL

-911 TPAPAVQTAQAT
+911 TPAPTAEPKPTTAPTAKPSAGSTPAPAVQTAQAT